1 MEKYALS
8 IFLFQRKHFKKFFN
22 VMRISILFLFVS
34 ILASYASNVNSQTA
48 KVNITSA
55 RMTIGTFIRQVE
67 KETGYM
73 FVYNKEEI
81 DANKTISL
89 KKGKNTVVDC
99 LNTIFD
105 GSGVSFVFDDG
116 YVVLTK
122 HAQETAIS
130 QQAGKV
136 VKGIVTDETGLSV
149 IGANIFVKGTNLGTI
164 TDMEGNFSLEVPSDN
179 DILVVS
185 YIGYVEQQIP
195 VKNRKNWAI
204 ILKEDA
210 QNLDEVVVV
219 GYGTQRKGNIATAVT
234 TIKAEALQNR
244 PVQTI
249 GEALQGQIPGLS
261 VTSKGAPGESP
272 SLQLRGSSMLKSSTA
287 ETDKETL
294 PRLRSETSGPLVLVD
309 GVPADFNFL
318 NPEDIE
324 SINVLKDAASAAIYG
339 SRAANGVLL
348 ITTKRGKMGKPT
360 FRYNGS
366 VGVNTPMYMPKSIS
380 SAEYA
385 RIKNEAERNMGRAPV
400 YSDED
405 IAMFANGTDLNRY
418 PNTNW
423 LDLAIQNSVTT
434 RHGLEASGGTEKVRY
449 LVSAGVDHQTGVFPN
464 TQQNVFNV
472 RSSTDITITKKF
484 GISFDMRYQLRDM
497 EALNSQEDLYKQ
509 LIVADPTMVAYY
521 TDGSYGYNPG
531 FFTNPLVPLYEGGR
545 KLTNRH
551 EASGIFKLDY
561 EFIEGLKFTGI
572 ANVRYTFQNE
582 ESRARKTFYKNYFT
596 GEEFENGQNTFTDR
610 RDYNAYYN
618 LQALLNYKKSFG
630 VHTLDILAGYQQE
643 SENTD
648 WLKGARS
655 GYPTDILW
663 ELNPG
668 PKDNWSNDGDGE
680 HWALASFI
688 GRINYD
694 YDNKFILSVSMRSDA
709 SSRFAK
715 GSRWSTFP
723 SVAGAWRLSQESFM
737 EGTRSFLDDLKVRVS
752 WGQTGSAT
760 GLGLYPSYTLISTGG
775 LILNNVY
782 QQTASLKTIGNTDLT
797 WEHTDMLNF
806 GLDVKMLNSRLNFT
820 GDYYIKNTKDI
831 LLEMPVPLEYG
842 FGKPNMNIGEVRN
855 KGWELTLSWNDRI
868 NDFGYSIS
876 GNLSD
881 NRNEVIDLGDTG
893 PWKGSNTYTEVGL
906 PYNSIYGYES
916 MGLFQSDEEVANA
929 PFQNSNTAAGDIR
942 YKNQNGDD
950 KIDANDRVVIGDP
963 NPHFL
968 YGVNLGFDYKNFD
981 LNMFFQ
987 GIGQKDRVIMD
998 NFVRPFYDSSIF
1010 EHHLDYWTPENT
1022 GARYPRIL
1030 NKDDGTHNYQQSDY
1044 WMINAGY
1051 FRMKNLQIGYTIPR
1065 EILRSAGFD
1074 RVRVY
1079 FSANNL
1085 FTVSDFVPGMDPESD
1100 KSVSYPFAR
1109 TYSFGLNVQF

>member
-8 IFLFQRKHFKKFFN
+8 IFLYQRKHLKKFLN
-22 VMRISILFLFVS
+22 IMRISTLLLFVC
-34 ILASYASNVNSQTA
+34 IFASYASDLSSQTA
-48 KVNITSA
+48 KVNIANT
-55 RMTIGTFIRQVE
+55 RMTIGDFIKQVE

-73 FVYNKEEI
+73 FVYNKGEI
-81 DANKTISL
+81 DANRTVSL
-89 KKGKNTVVDC
+89 KKGNNTVGDC
-99 LNTIFD
+99 LNRIFD
-105 GSGVSFVFDDG
+105 GTGVSFVFDDG

-122 HAQETAIS
+122 HSQTQAAVS
-130 QQAGKV
+130 QQSGKL
-136 VKGIVTDETGLSV
+136 VKGAVTDESGLSV
-149 IGANIFVKGTNLGTI
+149 IGANVFIKGTTVGTI

-179 DILVVS
+179 DILVIS

-195 VKNRKNWAI
+195 VKNRKNWSI
-204 ILKEDA
+204 VLKEDA

-234 TIKAEALQNR
+234 TIKSDVLQNR
-244 PVQTI
+244 PVQTV

-261 VTSKGAPGESP
+261 VTAKGAPGESP
-272 SLQLRGSSMLKSSTA
+272 KLQLRGSSVLKSDNS
-287 ETDKETL
+287 
-294 PRLRSETSGPLVLVD
+294 SEPLVLVD

-324 SINVLKDAASAAIYG
+324 SINVLKDAASSAIYG

-366 VGVNTPMYMPKSIS
+366 VGVNTPMYMPQSIS

-385 RIKNEAERNMGRAPV
+385 RIKNEAERNMGRAPI
-400 YSDED
+400 YTDED
-405 IAMFANGTDLNRY
+405 ISKFANGTDLNRY

-449 LVSAGVDHQTGVFPN
+449 LVSAGVDHQTGIFPN

-472 RSSTDITITKKF
+472 RSSTDISITKKF
-484 GISFDMRYQLRDM
+484 GISFDIRYQLRDM
-497 EALNSQEDLYKQ
+497 DALNNQEDIYKQ
-509 LIVADPTMVAYY
+509 LIQADPTMVAYY

-531 FFTNPLVPLYEGGR
+531 FFTNPLVPLYEGGQ
-545 KLTNRH
+545 KYTNRH

-561 EFIEGLKFTGI
+561 EIIDGLKFTGI
-572 ANVRYTFQNE
+572 ANVKYTFKNE
-582 ESRARKTFYKNYFT
+582 ESRARKVFYKNYFT
-596 GEEFENGQNTFTDR
+596 QEVFENGENSFSDR

-630 VHTLDILAGYQQE
+630 IYNLDILAGYQQE
-643 SENTD
+643 SENSD

-655 GYPTDILW
+655 GYPTDIIW

-668 PKDNWSNDGDGE
+668 PKDNWSNDGNGE

-694 YDNKFILSVSMRSDA
+694 YDNKYILSLSMRSDA

-723 SVAGAWRLSQESFM
+723 SVAAAWRISQESFM
-737 EGTRSFLDDLKVRVS
+737 KGIRSWLDDLKIRAS

-775 LILNNVY
+775 LILNNTY
-782 QQTASLKTIGNTDLT
+782 QQIASLKTIGNQELT
-797 WEHTDMLNF
+797 WEHSDMLNL
-806 GLDVKMLNSRLNFT
+806 GLDVKVLNSRLNFT
-820 GDYYIKNTKDI
+820 GEYYIKNTKDI

-842 FGKPNMNIGEVRN
+842 FGKPNMNVGEVRN
-855 KGWELTLSWNDRI
+855 KGWELSLSWNDRI

-881 NRNEVIDLGDTG
+881 NRNEVVDLGDTG

-906 PYNSIYGYES
+906 PFNSIYGYES

-1022 GARYPRIL
+1022 GAKYPRIL

-1065 EILRSAGFD
+1065 EILRPAGFD

-1085 FTVSDFVPGMDPESD
+1085 FTVSDFVPGMDPESE

>member
-8 IFLFQRKHFKKFFN
+8 IFLYQRKHLKKFLN
-22 VMRISILFLFVS
+22 IMRISTLLLFVC
-34 ILASYASNVNSQTA
+34 IFASYASDLSSQTA
-48 KVNITSA
+48 KVNIANT
-55 RMTIGTFIRQVE
+55 RMTIGDFIKQVE

-73 FVYNKEEI
+73 FVYNKGEI
-81 DANKTISL
+81 DANRTVSL
-89 KKGKNTVVDC
+89 KKGNNTVGDC
-99 LNTIFD
+99 LNRIFD
-105 GSGVSFVFDDG
+105 GTGVSFVFDDG

-122 HAQETAIS
+122 HSQTQAAVS
-130 QQAGKV
+130 QQSGKL
-136 VKGIVTDETGLSV
+136 VKGAVTDESGLSV
-149 IGANIFVKGTNLGTI
+149 IGANVFIKGTTVGTI

-179 DILVVS
+179 DILVIS

-195 VKNRKNWAI
+195 VKNRKNWSI
-204 ILKEDA
+204 VLKEDA

-234 TIKAEALQNR
+234 TIKSDVLQNR
-244 PVQTI
+244 PVQTV

-261 VTSKGAPGESP
+261 VTAKGAPGESP
-272 SLQLRGSSMLKSSTA
+272 KLQLRGSSVLKSDNS
-287 ETDKETL
+287 
-294 PRLRSETSGPLVLVD
+294 SEPLVLVD

-324 SINVLKDAASAAIYG
+324 SINVLKDAASSAIYG

-366 VGVNTPMYMPKSIS
+366 VGVNTPMYMPQSIS

-385 RIKNEAERNMGRAPV
+385 RIKNEAERNMGRAPI
-400 YSDED
+400 YTDED
-405 IAMFANGTDLNRY
+405 ISKFANGTDLNRY

-449 LVSAGVDHQTGVFPN
+449 LVSAGVDHQTGIFPN

-472 RSSTDITITKKF
+472 RSSTDISITKKF
-484 GISFDMRYQLRDM
+484 GISFDIRYQLRDM
-497 EALNSQEDLYKQ
+497 DALNNQEDIYKQ
-509 LIVADPTMVAYY
+509 LIQADPTMVAYY

-531 FFTNPLVPLYEGGR
+531 FFTNPLVPLYEGGQ
-545 KLTNRH
+545 KYTNRH

-561 EFIEGLKFTGI
+561 EIIDGLKFTGI
-572 ANVRYTFQNE
+572 ANVKYTFKNE
-582 ESRARKTFYKNYFT
+582 ESRARKVFYKNYFT
-596 GEEFENGQNTFTDR
+596 QEVFENGENSFSDR

-630 VHTLDILAGYQQE
+630 IHNLDILAGYQQE
-643 SENTD
+643 SENSD

-655 GYPTDILW
+655 GYPTDIIW

-668 PKDNWSNDGDGE
+668 PKDNWSNDGNGE

-694 YDNKFILSVSMRSDA
+694 YDNKYILSLSMRSDA

-723 SVAGAWRLSQESFM
+723 SVAAAWRISQESFM
-737 EGTRSFLDDLKVRVS
+737 KGIRSWLDDLKIRAS

-775 LILNNVY
+775 LILNNTY
-782 QQTASLKTIGNTDLT
+782 QQIASLKTIGNQELT
-797 WEHTDMLNF
+797 WEHSDMLNL
-806 GLDVKMLNSRLNFT
+806 GLDVKVLNSRLNFT
-820 GDYYIKNTKDI
+820 GEYYIKNTKDI

-842 FGKPNMNIGEVRN
+842 FGKPNINVGEVRN
-855 KGWELTLSWNDRI
+855 KGWELSLSWDDRI

-881 NRNEVIDLGDTG
+881 NRNEVIDLGGTG
-893 PWKGSNTYTEVGL
+893 PWKGSNTYTDVGL
-906 PYNSIYGYES
+906 PFNSIYGYES

-942 YKNQNGDD
+942 YKNQNGDN

-1022 GARYPRIL
+1022 GAKYPRIL

-1065 EILRSAGFD
+1065 EILRPAGFD

-1085 FTVSDFVPGMDPESD
+1085 FTVSDFVPGMDPESE

>member
-8 IFLFQRKHFKKFFN
+8 IFLYQRKHLKKFLN
-22 VMRISILFLFVS
+22 IMRISTLLLFVC
-34 ILASYASNVNSQTA
+34 IFASYASDLSSQTA
-48 KVNITSA
+48 KVNIANT
-55 RMTIGTFIRQVE
+55 RMTIGDFIKQVE

-73 FVYNKEEI
+73 FVYNKGEI
-81 DANKTISL
+81 DANRTVSL
-89 KKGKNTVVDC
+89 KKGNNTVGDC
-99 LNTIFD
+99 LNRIFD
-105 GSGVSFVFDDG
+105 GTGVSFVFDDG

-122 HAQETAIS
+122 HSQTQAAVS
-130 QQAGKV
+130 QQSGKL
-136 VKGIVTDETGLSV
+136 VKGAVTDESGLSV
-149 IGANIFVKGTNLGTI
+149 IGANVFIKGTTVGTI

-179 DILVVS
+179 DILVIS

-195 VKNRKNWAI
+195 VKNRKNWSI
-204 ILKEDA
+204 VLKEDA

-234 TIKAEALQNR
+234 TIKSDVLQNR
-244 PVQTI
+244 PVQTV

-261 VTSKGAPGESP
+261 VTAKGAPGESP
-272 SLQLRGSSMLKSSTA
+272 KLQLRGSSVLKSDNS
-287 ETDKETL
+287 
-294 PRLRSETSGPLVLVD
+294 SEPLVLVD

-324 SINVLKDAASAAIYG
+324 SINVLKDAASSAIYG

-366 VGVNTPMYMPKSIS
+366 VGVNTPMYMPQSIS

-385 RIKNEAERNMGRAPV
+385 RIKNEAERNMGRAPI
-400 YSDED
+400 YTDED
-405 IAMFANGTDLNRY
+405 ISKFANGTDLNRY

-449 LVSAGVDHQTGVFPN
+449 LVSAGVDHQTGIFPN

-472 RSSTDITITKKF
+472 RSSTDISITKKF
-484 GISFDMRYQLRDM
+484 GISFDIRYQLRDM
-497 EALNSQEDLYKQ
+497 DALNNQEDIYKQ
-509 LIVADPTMVAYY
+509 LIQADPTMVAYY

-531 FFTNPLVPLYEGGR
+531 FFTNPLVPLYEGGQ
-545 KLTNRH
+545 KYTNRH

-561 EFIEGLKFTGI
+561 EIIDGLKFTGI
-572 ANVRYTFQNE
+572 ANVKYTFKNE
-582 ESRARKTFYKNYFT
+582 ESRARKVFYKNYFT
-596 GEEFENGQNTFTDR
+596 QEVFENGENSFSDR

-630 VHTLDILAGYQQE
+630 IHNLDILAGYQQE
-643 SENTD
+643 SENSD

-655 GYPTDILW
+655 GYPTDIIW

-668 PKDNWSNDGDGE
+668 PKDNWSNDGNGE

-694 YDNKFILSVSMRSDA
+694 YDNKYILSLSMRSDA

-723 SVAGAWRLSQESFM
+723 SVAAAWRISQESFM
-737 EGTRSFLDDLKVRVS
+737 KGIRSWLDDLKIRAS

-775 LILNNVY
+775 LILNNTY
-782 QQTASLKTIGNTDLT
+782 QQIASLKTIGNQELT
-797 WEHTDMLNF
+797 WEHSDMLNF
-806 GLDVKMLNSRLNFT
+806 GLDVKVLNSRLNFT
-820 GDYYIKNTKDI
+820 GEYYIKNTKDI

-842 FGKPNMNIGEVRN
+842 FGKPNMNVGEVRN
-855 KGWELTLSWNDRI
+855 KGWELSLSWNDRI

-881 NRNEVIDLGDTG
+881 NRNEVIDLGGTG
-893 PWKGSNTYTEVGL
+893 PWKGSNTYTDVGL
-906 PYNSIYGYES
+906 PFNSIYGYES

-1022 GARYPRIL
+1022 GAKYPRIL

-1065 EILRSAGFD
+1065 EILRPAGFD

-1085 FTVSDFVPGMDPESD
+1085 FTVSDFVPGMDPESE

>member
-8 IFLFQRKHFKKFFN
+8 IFLYQRKHLKKFLN
-22 VMRISILFLFVS
+22 IMRISTLLLFVC
-34 ILASYASNVNSQTA
+34 IFASYASDLSSQTA
-48 KVNITSA
+48 KVNIANT
-55 RMTIGTFIRQVE
+55 RMTIGDFIKQVE

-73 FVYNKEEI
+73 FVYNKGEI
-81 DANKTISL
+81 DANRTVSL
-89 KKGKNTVVDC
+89 KKGNNTVGDC
-99 LNTIFD
+99 LNRIFD
-105 GSGVSFVFDDG
+105 GTGVSFVFDDG

-122 HAQETAIS
+122 HSQTQAAVS
-130 QQAGKV
+130 QQSGKL
-136 VKGIVTDETGLSV
+136 VKGAVTDESGLSV
-149 IGANIFVKGTNLGTI
+149 IGANVFIKGTTVGTI

-179 DILVVS
+179 DILVIS

-195 VKNRKNWAI
+195 VKNRKNWSI
-204 ILKEDA
+204 VLKEDA

-234 TIKAEALQNR
+234 TIKSDVLQNR
-244 PVQTI
+244 PVQTV
-249 GEALQGQIPGLS
+249 GEALQGQILGLS
-261 VTSKGAPGESP
+261 VTAKGAPGESP
-272 SLQLRGSSMLKSSTA
+272 KLQLRGSSVLKSDNS
-287 ETDKETL
+287 
-294 PRLRSETSGPLVLVD
+294 SEPLVLVD

-324 SINVLKDAASAAIYG
+324 SINVLKDAASSAIYG

-366 VGVNTPMYMPKSIS
+366 VGVNTPMYMPQSIS

-385 RIKNEAERNMGRAPV
+385 RIKNEAERNMGRAPI
-400 YSDED
+400 YTDED
-405 IAMFANGTDLNRY
+405 ISKFANGTDLNRY

-423 LDLAIQNSVTT
+423 LDLAIQNSVAT

-449 LVSAGVDHQTGVFPN
+449 LVSAGVDHQTGIFPN

-472 RSSTDITITKKF
+472 RSSTDISITKKF
-484 GISFDMRYQLRDM
+484 GISFDIRYQLRDM
-497 EALNSQEDLYKQ
+497 DALNNQEDIYKQ
-509 LIVADPTMVAYY
+509 LIQADPTMVAYY

-531 FFTNPLVPLYEGGR
+531 FFTNPLVPLYEGGQ
-545 KLTNRH
+545 KYTNRH

-561 EFIEGLKFTGI
+561 EIIDGLKFTGI
-572 ANVRYTFQNE
+572 ANVKYTFKNE
-582 ESRARKTFYKNYFT
+582 ESRARKVFYKNYFT
-596 GEEFENGQNTFTDR
+596 QEVFENGENSFSDR

-630 VHTLDILAGYQQE
+630 IHNLDILAGYQQE
-643 SENTD
+643 SENSD

-655 GYPTDILW
+655 GYPTDIIW

-668 PKDNWSNDGDGE
+668 PKDNWSNDGNGE

-694 YDNKFILSVSMRSDA
+694 YDNKYILSMRSDA

-723 SVAGAWRLSQESFM
+723 SVAAAWRISQESFM
-737 EGTRSFLDDLKVRVS
+737 KGIRSWLDDLKIRAS

-775 LILNNVY
+775 LILNNTY
-782 QQTASLKTIGNTDLT
+782 QQIASLKTIGNQELT
-797 WEHTDMLNF
+797 WEHSDMLNF
-806 GLDVKMLNSRLNFT
+806 GLDVKVLNSRLNFT
-820 GDYYIKNTKDI
+820 GEYYIKNTKDI

-842 FGKPNMNIGEVRN
+842 FGKPNMNVGEVRN
-855 KGWELTLSWNDRI
+855 KGWELSLSWNDRI

-881 NRNEVIDLGDTG
+881 NRNEVVDLGDTG

-906 PYNSIYGYES
+906 PFNSIYGYES

-1022 GARYPRIL
+1022 GAKYPRIL

-1065 EILRSAGFD
+1065 EILRPAGFD

-1085 FTVSDFVPGMDPESD
+1085 FTVSDFVPGMDPESE

>member
-1 MEKYALS
+1 
-8 IFLFQRKHFKKFFN
+8 
-22 VMRISILFLFVS
+22 
-34 ILASYASNVNSQTA
+34 
-48 KVNITSA
+48 
-55 RMTIGTFIRQVE
+55 
-67 KETGYM
+67 
-73 FVYNKEEI
+73 
-81 DANKTISL
+81 
-89 KKGKNTVVDC
+89 
-99 LNTIFD
+99 
-105 GSGVSFVFDDG
+105 
-116 YVVLTK
+116 
-122 HAQETAIS
+122 
-130 QQAGKV
+130 
-136 VKGIVTDETGLSV
+136 
-149 IGANIFVKGTNLGTI
+149 
-164 TDMEGNFSLEVPSDN
+164 MEGNFSLEVPSDN
-179 DILVVS
+179 DILVIS

-195 VKNRKNWAI
+195 VKNRKNWSI
-204 ILKEDA
+204 VLKEDA

-234 TIKAEALQNR
+234 TIKSDVLQNR
-244 PVQTI
+244 PVQTV

-261 VTSKGAPGESP
+261 VTAKGAPGESP
-272 SLQLRGSSMLKSSTA
+272 KLQLRGSSVLKSDNS
-287 ETDKETL
+287 
-294 PRLRSETSGPLVLVD
+294 SEPLVLVD

-324 SINVLKDAASAAIYG
+324 SINVLKDAASSAIYG

-366 VGVNTPMYMPKSIS
+366 VGVNTPMYMPQSIS

-385 RIKNEAERNMGRAPV
+385 RIKNEAERNMGRAPI
-400 YSDED
+400 YTDED
-405 IAMFANGTDLNRY
+405 ISKFANGTDLNRY

-449 LVSAGVDHQTGVFPN
+449 LVSAGVDHQTGIFPN

-472 RSSTDITITKKF
+472 RSSTDISITKKF
-484 GISFDMRYQLRDM
+484 GISFDIRYQLRDM
-497 EALNSQEDLYKQ
+497 DALNNQEDIYKQ
-509 LIVADPTMVAYY
+509 LIQADPTMVAYY

-531 FFTNPLVPLYEGGR
+531 FFTNPLVPLYEGGQ
-545 KLTNRH
+545 KYTNRH

-561 EFIEGLKFTGI
+561 EIIDGLKFTGI
-572 ANVRYTFQNE
+572 ANVKYTFKNE
-582 ESRARKTFYKNYFT
+582 ESRARKVFYKNYFT
-596 GEEFENGQNTFTDR
+596 QEVFENGENSFSDR

-630 VHTLDILAGYQQE
+630 IHNLDILAGYQQE
-643 SENTD
+643 SENSD

-655 GYPTDILW
+655 GYPTDIIW

-668 PKDNWSNDGDGE
+668 PKDNWSNDGNGE

-694 YDNKFILSVSMRSDA
+694 YDNKYILSLSMRSDA

-723 SVAGAWRLSQESFM
+723 SVAAAWRISQESFM
-737 EGTRSFLDDLKVRVS
+737 KGIRSWLDDLKIRAS

-775 LILNNVY
+775 LILNNTY
-782 QQTASLKTIGNTDLT
+782 QQIASLKTIGNQELT
-797 WEHTDMLNF
+797 WEHSDMLNL
-806 GLDVKMLNSRLNFT
+806 GLDVKVLNSRLNFT
-820 GDYYIKNTKDI
+820 GEYYIKNTKDI

-842 FGKPNMNIGEVRN
+842 FGKPNMNVGEVRN
-855 KGWELTLSWNDRI
+855 KGWELSLSWDDRI

-881 NRNEVIDLGDTG
+881 NRNEVIDLGGTG
-893 PWKGSNTYTEVGL
+893 PWKGSNTYTDVGL
-906 PYNSIYGYES
+906 PFNSIYGYES

-942 YKNQNGDD
+942 YKNQNGDN

-1022 GARYPRIL
+1022 GAKYPRIL

-1065 EILRSAGFD
+1065 EILRPAGFD

-1085 FTVSDFVPGMDPESD
+1085 FTVSDFVPGMDPESE

>member
-8 IFLFQRKHFKKFFN
+8 IFLYQRKHLKKFLN
-22 VMRISILFLFVS
+22 IMRISTLLLFVC
-34 ILASYASNVNSQTA
+34 IFASYASDLSSQTA
-48 KVNITSA
+48 KVNIANT
-55 RMTIGTFIRQVE
+55 RMTIGDFIKQVE

-73 FVYNKEEI
+73 FVYNKGEI
-81 DANKTISL
+81 DANRTVSL
-89 KKGKNTVVDC
+89 KKGNNTVGDC
-99 LNTIFD
+99 LNRIFD
-105 GSGVSFVFDDG
+105 GTGVSFVFDDG

-122 HAQETAIS
+122 HSQTQAAVS
-130 QQAGKV
+130 QQSGKL
-136 VKGIVTDETGLSV
+136 VKGAVTDESGLSV
-149 IGANIFVKGTNLGTI
+149 IGANVFIKGTTVGTI

-179 DILVVS
+179 DILVIS

-195 VKNRKNWAI
+195 VKNRKNWSI
-204 ILKEDA
+204 VLKEDA

-234 TIKAEALQNR
+234 TIKSDVLQNR
-244 PVQTI
+244 PVQTV

-261 VTSKGAPGESP
+261 VTAKGAPGKSP
-272 SLQLRGSSMLKSSTA
+272 KLQLRGSSVLKSDNS
-287 ETDKETL
+287 
-294 PRLRSETSGPLVLVD
+294 SEPLVLVD

-324 SINVLKDAASAAIYG
+324 SINVLKDAASSAIYG

-366 VGVNTPMYMPKSIS
+366 VGVNTPMYMPQSIS

-385 RIKNEAERNMGRAPV
+385 RIKNEAERNMGRAPI
-400 YSDED
+400 YTDED
-405 IAMFANGTDLNRY
+405 ISKFANGTDLNRY

-449 LVSAGVDHQTGVFPN
+449 LVSAGVDHQTGIFPN

-472 RSSTDITITKKF
+472 RSSTDISITKKF
-484 GISFDMRYQLRDM
+484 GVSFDIRYQLRDM
-497 EALNSQEDLYKQ
+497 DALNNQEDIYKQ
-509 LIVADPTMVAYY
+509 LIQADPTMVAYY

-531 FFTNPLVPLYEGGR
+531 FFTNPLVPLYEGGQ
-545 KLTNRH
+545 KYTNRH

-561 EFIEGLKFTGI
+561 EIIDGLKFTGI
-572 ANVRYTFQNE
+572 ANVKYTFKNE
-582 ESRARKTFYKNYFT
+582 ESRARKVFYKNYFT
-596 GEEFENGQNTFTDR
+596 QEVFENGENSFSDR

-630 VHTLDILAGYQQE
+630 IHNLDILAGYQQE
-643 SENTD
+643 SENSD

-655 GYPTDILW
+655 GYPTDIIW

-668 PKDNWSNDGDGE
+668 PKDNWSNDGNGE

-694 YDNKFILSVSMRSDA
+694 YDNKYILSLSMRSDA

-723 SVAGAWRLSQESFM
+723 SVAAAWRISQESFM
-737 EGTRSFLDDLKVRVS
+737 KGTRSWLDDLKIRAS

-775 LILNNVY
+775 LILNNTY
-782 QQTASLKTIGNTDLT
+782 QQIASLKTIGNQELT
-797 WEHTDMLNF
+797 WEHSDMLNF

-820 GDYYIKNTKDI
+820 GEYYIKNTKDI

-842 FGKPNMNIGEVRN
+842 FGKPNMNVGEVRN
-855 KGWELTLSWNDRI
+855 KGWELSLSWNDRI

-881 NRNEVIDLGDTG
+881 NRNEVVDLGDTG

-906 PYNSIYGYES
+906 PFNSIYGYES

-998 NFVRPFYDSSIF
+998 NFVRPFFDSSIF
-1010 EHHLDYWTPENT
+1010 KHHLDYWTPENT
-1022 GARYPRIL
+1022 GAKYPRIL

-1065 EILRSAGFD
+1065 EILRPAGFD

-1085 FTVSDFVPGMDPESD
+1085 FTVSDFVPGMDPESE

>member
-8 IFLFQRKHFKKFFN
+8 IFLYQRKHLKKFLN
-22 VMRISILFLFVS
+22 IMRISTLLLFVC
-34 ILASYASNVNSQTA
+34 IFASYASDLSSQTA
-48 KVNITSA
+48 KVNIANT
-55 RMTIGTFIRQVE
+55 RMTIGDFIKQVE

-73 FVYNKEEI
+73 FVYNKGEI
-81 DANKTISL
+81 DANRTVSL
-89 KKGKNTVVDC
+89 KKGNNTVGDC
-99 LNTIFD
+99 LNRIFD
-105 GSGVSFVFDDG
+105 GTGVSFVFDDG

-122 HAQETAIS
+122 HSQTQAAVS
-130 QQAGKV
+130 QQSGKL
-136 VKGIVTDETGLSV
+136 VKGAVTDESGLSV
-149 IGANIFVKGTNLGTI
+149 IGANVFIKGTTVGTI

-179 DILVVS
+179 DILVIS

-195 VKNRKNWAI
+195 VKNRKNWSI
-204 ILKEDA
+204 VLKEDA

-234 TIKAEALQNR
+234 TIKSDVLQNR
-244 PVQTI
+244 PVQTV

-261 VTSKGAPGESP
+261 VTAKGAPGESP
-272 SLQLRGSSMLKSSTA
+272 KLQLRGSSVLKSDNS
-287 ETDKETL
+287 
-294 PRLRSETSGPLVLVD
+294 SEPLVLVD

-324 SINVLKDAASAAIYG
+324 SINVLKDAASSAIYG

-366 VGVNTPMYMPKSIS
+366 VGVNTPMYMPQSIS

-385 RIKNEAERNMGRAPV
+385 RIKNEAERNMGRAPI
-400 YSDED
+400 YTDED
-405 IAMFANGTDLNRY
+405 ISKFANGTDLNRY

-449 LVSAGVDHQTGVFPN
+449 LVSAGVDHQTGIFPN

-472 RSSTDITITKKF
+472 RSSTDISITKKF
-484 GISFDMRYQLRDM
+484 GISFDIRYQLRDM
-497 EALNSQEDLYKQ
+497 DALNNQEDIYKQ
-509 LIVADPTMVAYY
+509 LIQADPTMVAYY

-531 FFTNPLVPLYEGGR
+531 FFTNPLVPLYEGGQ
-545 KLTNRH
+545 KYTNRH

-561 EFIEGLKFTGI
+561 EIIDGLKFTGI
-572 ANVRYTFQNE
+572 ANVKYTFKNE
-582 ESRARKTFYKNYFT
+582 ESRARKVFYKNYFT
-596 GEEFENGQNTFTDR
+596 QEVFENGENSFSDR

-630 VHTLDILAGYQQE
+630 IHNLDILAGYQQE
-643 SENTD
+643 SENSD

-655 GYPTDILW
+655 GYPTDIIW

-668 PKDNWSNDGDGE
+668 PKDNWSNDGNGE

-694 YDNKFILSVSMRSDA
+694 YDNKYILSLSMRSDA

-723 SVAGAWRLSQESFM
+723 SVAAAWRISQESFM
-737 EGTRSFLDDLKVRVS
+737 KGIRSWLDDLKIRAS

-775 LILNNVY
+775 LILNNTY
-782 QQTASLKTIGNTDLT
+782 QQIASLKTIGNQELT
-797 WEHTDMLNF
+797 WEHSDMLNL
-806 GLDVKMLNSRLNFT
+806 GLDVKVLNSRLNFT
-820 GDYYIKNTKDI
+820 GEYYIKNTKDI

-842 FGKPNMNIGEVRN
+842 FGKPNMNVGEVRN
-855 KGWELTLSWNDRI
+855 KGWELSLSWDDRI

-881 NRNEVIDLGDTG
+881 NRNEVIDLGGTG
-893 PWKGSNTYTEVGL
+893 PWKGSNTYTDVGL
-906 PYNSIYGYES
+906 PFNSIYGYES

-942 YKNQNGDD
+942 YKNQNGDN

-1022 GARYPRIL
+1022 GAKYPRIL

-1065 EILRSAGFD
+1065 EILRPAGFD

-1085 FTVSDFVPGMDPESD
+1085 FTVSDFVPGMDPESE

>member
-8 IFLFQRKHFKKFFN
+8 IFLYQRKHLKKFLN
-22 VMRISILFLFVS
+22 IMRISTLLLFVC
-34 ILASYASNVNSQTA
+34 IFASYASDLSSQTA
-48 KVNITSA
+48 KVNIANT
-55 RMTIGTFIRQVE
+55 RMTIGDFIKQVE

-73 FVYNKEEI
+73 FVYNKGEI
-81 DANKTISL
+81 DANRTVSL
-89 KKGKNTVVDC
+89 KKGNNTVGDC
-99 LNTIFD
+99 LNRIFD
-105 GSGVSFVFDDG
+105 GTGVSFVFDDG

-122 HAQETAIS
+122 HSQTQAAVS
-130 QQAGKV
+130 QQSGKL
-136 VKGIVTDETGLSV
+136 VKGAVTDESGLSV
-149 IGANIFVKGTNLGTI
+149 IGANVFIKGTTVGTI

-179 DILVVS
+179 DILVIS

-195 VKNRKNWAI
+195 VKNRKNWSI
-204 ILKEDA
+204 VLKEDA

-234 TIKAEALQNR
+234 TIKSDVLQNR
-244 PVQTI
+244 PVQTV

-261 VTSKGAPGESP
+261 VTAKGAPGESP
-272 SLQLRGSSMLKSSTA
+272 KLQLRGSSVLKSDNS
-287 ETDKETL
+287 
-294 PRLRSETSGPLVLVD
+294 SEPLVLVD

-324 SINVLKDAASAAIYG
+324 SINVLKDAASSAIYG

-366 VGVNTPMYMPKSIS
+366 VGVNTPMYMPQSIS

-385 RIKNEAERNMGRAPV
+385 RIKNEAERNMGRAPI
-400 YSDED
+400 YTDED
-405 IAMFANGTDLNRY
+405 ISKFANGTDLNRY

-449 LVSAGVDHQTGVFPN
+449 LVSAGVDHQTGIFPN

-472 RSSTDITITKKF
+472 RSSTDISITKKF
-484 GISFDMRYQLRDM
+484 GISFDIRYQLRDM
-497 EALNSQEDLYKQ
+497 DALNNQEDIYKQ
-509 LIVADPTMVAYY
+509 LIQADPTMVAYY

-531 FFTNPLVPLYEGGR
+531 FFTNPLVPLYEGGQ
-545 KLTNRH
+545 KYTNRH

-561 EFIEGLKFTGI
+561 EIIDGLKFTGI
-572 ANVRYTFQNE
+572 ANVKYTFKNE
-582 ESRARKTFYKNYFT
+582 ESRARKVFYKNYFT
-596 GEEFENGQNTFTDR
+596 QEVFENGENSFSDR

-630 VHTLDILAGYQQE
+630 IHNLDILAGYQQE
-643 SENTD
+643 SENSD

-655 GYPTDILW
+655 GYPTDIIW

-668 PKDNWSNDGDGE
+668 PKDNWSNDGNGE

-694 YDNKFILSVSMRSDA
+694 YDNKYILSLSMRSDA

-715 GSRWSTFP
+715 GSRWATFP
-723 SVAGAWRLSQESFM
+723 SVAAAWRISQESFM
-737 EGTRSFLDDLKVRVS
+737 KGIRSWLDDLKIRAS

-775 LILNNVY
+775 LILNNTY
-782 QQTASLKTIGNTDLT
+782 QQIASLKTIGNQELT
-797 WEHTDMLNF
+797 WEHSDMLNL
-806 GLDVKMLNSRLNFT
+806 GLDVKVLNSRLNFT
-820 GDYYIKNTKDI
+820 GEYYIKNTKDI

-842 FGKPNMNIGEVRN
+842 FGKPNMNVGEVRN
-855 KGWELTLSWNDRI
+855 KGWELSLSWNDRI

-881 NRNEVIDLGDTG
+881 NRNEVVDLGDTG

-906 PYNSIYGYES
+906 PFNSIYGYES

-1022 GARYPRIL
+1022 GAKYPRIL

-1065 EILRSAGFD
+1065 EILRPAGFD

-1085 FTVSDFVPGMDPESD
+1085 FTVSDFVPGMDPESE

>member
-8 IFLFQRKHFKKFFN
+8 IFLYQRKHLKKFLN
-22 VMRISILFLFVS
+22 IMRISTLLLFVC
-34 ILASYASNVNSQTA
+34 IFASYASDLSSQTA
-48 KVNITSA
+48 KVNIANT
-55 RMTIGTFIRQVE
+55 RMTIGDFIKQVE

-73 FVYNKEEI
+73 FVYNKGEI
-81 DANKTISL
+81 DANRTVSL
-89 KKGKNTVVDC
+89 KKGNNTVGDC
-99 LNTIFD
+99 LNRIFD
-105 GSGVSFVFDDG
+105 GTGVSFVFDDG

-122 HAQETAIS
+122 HSQTQAAVS
-130 QQAGKV
+130 QQSGKL
-136 VKGIVTDETGLSV
+136 VKGAVTDESGLSV
-149 IGANIFVKGTNLGTI
+149 IGANVFIKSTTVGTI

-179 DILVVS
+179 DILVIS

-195 VKNRKNWAI
+195 VKNRKNWSI
-204 ILKEDA
+204 VLKEDA

-234 TIKAEALQNR
+234 TIKSDVLQNR
-244 PVQTI
+244 PVQTV

-261 VTSKGAPGESP
+261 VTAKGAPGESP
-272 SLQLRGSSMLKSSTA
+272 KLQLRGSSVLKSDNS
-287 ETDKETL
+287 
-294 PRLRSETSGPLVLVD
+294 SEPLVLVD

-324 SINVLKDAASAAIYG
+324 SINVLKDAASSAIYG

-366 VGVNTPMYMPKSIS
+366 VGVNTPMYMPQSIS

-385 RIKNEAERNMGRAPV
+385 RIKNEAERNMGRAPI
-400 YSDED
+400 YTDED
-405 IAMFANGTDLNRY
+405 ISKFANGTDLNRY

-449 LVSAGVDHQTGVFPN
+449 LVSAGVDHQTGIFPN

-472 RSSTDITITKKF
+472 RSSTDISITKKF
-484 GISFDMRYQLRDM
+484 GISFDIRYQLRDM
-497 EALNSQEDLYKQ
+497 DALNNQEDIYKQ
-509 LIVADPTMVAYY
+509 LIQADPTMVAYY

-531 FFTNPLVPLYEGGR
+531 FFTNPLVPLYEGGQ
-545 KLTNRH
+545 KYTNRH

-561 EFIEGLKFTGI
+561 EIIDGLKFTGI
-572 ANVRYTFQNE
+572 ANVKYTFKNE
-582 ESRARKTFYKNYFT
+582 ESRARKVFYKNYFT
-596 GEEFENGQNTFTDR
+596 QEVFENGENSFSDR

-630 VHTLDILAGYQQE
+630 IHNLDILAGYQQE
-643 SENTD
+643 SENSD

-655 GYPTDILW
+655 GYPTDIIW

-668 PKDNWSNDGDGE
+668 PKDNWSNDGNGE

-694 YDNKFILSVSMRSDA
+694 YDNKYILSLSMRSDA

-723 SVAGAWRLSQESFM
+723 SVAAAWRISQESFM
-737 EGTRSFLDDLKVRVS
+737 KGIRSWLDDLKIRAS

-775 LILNNVY
+775 LILNNTY
-782 QQTASLKTIGNTDLT
+782 QQIASLKTIGNQELT
-797 WEHTDMLNF
+797 WEHSDMLNL
-806 GLDVKMLNSRLNFT
+806 GLDVKVLNSRLNFT
-820 GDYYIKNTKDI
+820 GEYYIKNTKDI

-842 FGKPNMNIGEVRN
+842 FGKPNMNVGEVRN
-855 KGWELTLSWNDRI
+855 KGWELSLSWNDRI

-881 NRNEVIDLGDTG
+881 NRNEVVDLGDTG

-906 PYNSIYGYES
+906 PFNSIYGYES

-1022 GARYPRIL
+1022 GAKYPRIL

-1065 EILRSAGFD
+1065 EILRPAGFD

-1085 FTVSDFVPGMDPESD
+1085 FTVSDFVPGMDPESE

>member
-8 IFLFQRKHFKKFFN
+8 IFLYQRKHLKKFLN
-22 VMRISILFLFVS
+22 IMRISTLLLFVC
-34 ILASYASNVNSQTA
+34 IFASYASDLSSQTA
-48 KVNITSA
+48 KVNIANT
-55 RMTIGTFIRQVE
+55 RMTIGDFIKQVE

-73 FVYNKEEI
+73 FVYNKGEI
-81 DANKTISL
+81 DANRTVSL
-89 KKGKNTVVDC
+89 KKGNNTVGDC
-99 LNTIFD
+99 LNRIFD
-105 GSGVSFVFDDG
+105 GTGVSFVFDDG

-122 HAQETAIS
+122 HSQTQAAVS
-130 QQAGKV
+130 QQSGKL
-136 VKGIVTDETGLSV
+136 VKGAVTDESGLSV
-149 IGANIFVKGTNLGTI
+149 IGANVFIKGTTVGTI

-179 DILVVS
+179 DILVIS

-195 VKNRKNWAI
+195 VKNRKNWSI
-204 ILKEDA
+204 VLKEDA

-234 TIKAEALQNR
+234 TIKSDVLQNR
-244 PVQTI
+244 PVQTV

-261 VTSKGAPGESP
+261 VTAKGAPGESP
-272 SLQLRGSSMLKSSTA
+272 KLQLRGSSVLKSDNS
-287 ETDKETL
+287 
-294 PRLRSETSGPLVLVD
+294 SEPLVLVD

-324 SINVLKDAASAAIYG
+324 SINVLKDAASSAIYG

-366 VGVNTPMYMPKSIS
+366 VGVNTPMYMPQSIS

-385 RIKNEAERNMGRAPV
+385 RIKNEAERNMGRAPI
-400 YSDED
+400 YTDED
-405 IAMFANGTDLNRY
+405 ISKFANGTDLNRY

-449 LVSAGVDHQTGVFPN
+449 LVSAGVDHQTGIFPN

-472 RSSTDITITKKF
+472 RSSTDISITKKF
-484 GISFDMRYQLRDM
+484 GISFDIRYQLRDM
-497 EALNSQEDLYKQ
+497 DALNNQEDIYKQ
-509 LIVADPTMVAYY
+509 LIQADPTMVAYY

-531 FFTNPLVPLYEGGR
+531 FFTNPLVPLYEGGQ
-545 KLTNRH
+545 KYTNRH

-561 EFIEGLKFTGI
+561 EIIDGLKFTGI
-572 ANVRYTFQNE
+572 ANVKYTFKNE
-582 ESRARKTFYKNYFT
+582 ESRARKVFYKNYFT
-596 GEEFENGQNTFTDR
+596 QEVFENGENSFSDR

-630 VHTLDILAGYQQE
+630 IHNLDILAGYQQE
-643 SENTD
+643 SENSD

-655 GYPTDILW
+655 GYPTDIIW

-668 PKDNWSNDGDGE
+668 PKDNWSNDGNGE

-694 YDNKFILSVSMRSDA
+694 YDNKYILSLSMRSDA

-723 SVAGAWRLSQESFM
+723 SVAAAWRISQESFM
-737 EGTRSFLDDLKVRVS
+737 KGIRSWLDDLKIRAS

-775 LILNNVY
+775 LILNNTY
-782 QQTASLKTIGNTDLT
+782 QQIASLKTIGNQELT
-797 WEHTDMLNF
+797 WEHSDMVNF
-806 GLDVKMLNSRLNFT
+806 GLDVKVLNSRLNFT
-820 GDYYIKNTKDI
+820 GEYYIKNTKDI

-842 FGKPNMNIGEVRN
+842 FGKPNMNVGEVRN
-855 KGWELTLSWNDRI
+855 KGWELSLSWNDRI

-881 NRNEVIDLGDTG
+881 NRNEVIDLGGTG
-893 PWKGSNTYTEVGL
+893 PWKGSNTYTDVGL
-906 PYNSIYGYES
+906 PFNSIYGYES

-1022 GARYPRIL
+1022 GAKYPRIL

-1065 EILRSAGFD
+1065 EILRPAGFD

-1085 FTVSDFVPGMDPESD
+1085 FTVSDFVPGMDPESE

>member
-1 MEKYALS
+1 
-8 IFLFQRKHFKKFFN
+8 
-22 VMRISILFLFVS
+22 
-34 ILASYASNVNSQTA
+34 
-48 KVNITSA
+48 
-55 RMTIGTFIRQVE
+55 MTIGDFIKQVE

-73 FVYNKEEI
+73 FVYNKGEI
-81 DANKTISL
+81 DANRTVSL
-89 KKGKNTVVDC
+89 KKGNNTVGDC
-99 LNTIFD
+99 LNRIFD
-105 GSGVSFVFDDG
+105 GTGVSFVFDDG

-122 HAQETAIS
+122 HSQTQAAVS
-130 QQAGKV
+130 QQSGKL
-136 VKGIVTDETGLSV
+136 VKGAVTDESGLSV
-149 IGANIFVKGTNLGTI
+149 IGANVFIKGTTVGTI

-179 DILVVS
+179 DILVIS

-195 VKNRKNWAI
+195 VKNRKNWSI
-204 ILKEDA
+204 VLKEDA

-234 TIKAEALQNR
+234 TIKSDVLQNR
-244 PVQTI
+244 PVQTV

-261 VTSKGAPGESP
+261 VTAKGAPGESP
-272 SLQLRGSSMLKSSTA
+272 KLQLRGSSVLKSDNS
-287 ETDKETL
+287 
-294 PRLRSETSGPLVLVD
+294 SEPLVLVD

-324 SINVLKDAASAAIYG
+324 SINVLKDAASSAIYG

-366 VGVNTPMYMPKSIS
+366 VGVNTPMYMPQSIS

-385 RIKNEAERNMGRAPV
+385 RIKNEAERNMGRAPI
-400 YSDED
+400 YTDED
-405 IAMFANGTDLNRY
+405 ISKFANGTDLNRY

-449 LVSAGVDHQTGVFPN
+449 LVSAGVDHQTGIFPN

-472 RSSTDITITKKF
+472 RSSTDISITKKF
-484 GISFDMRYQLRDM
+484 GISFDIRYQLRDM
-497 EALNSQEDLYKQ
+497 DALNNQEDIYKQ
-509 LIVADPTMVAYY
+509 LIQADPTMVAYY

-531 FFTNPLVPLYEGGR
+531 FFTNPLVPLYEGGQ
-545 KLTNRH
+545 KYTNRH

-561 EFIEGLKFTGI
+561 EIIDGLKFTGI
-572 ANVRYTFQNE
+572 ANVKYTFKNE
-582 ESRARKTFYKNYFT
+582 ESRARKVFYKNYFT
-596 GEEFENGQNTFTDR
+596 QEVFENGENSFSDR

-630 VHTLDILAGYQQE
+630 IHNLDILAGYQQE
-643 SENTD
+643 SENSD

-655 GYPTDILW
+655 GYPTDIIW

-668 PKDNWSNDGDGE
+668 PKDNWSNDGNGE

-694 YDNKFILSVSMRSDA
+694 YDNKYILSLSMRSDA

-723 SVAGAWRLSQESFM
+723 SVAAAWRISQESFM
-737 EGTRSFLDDLKVRVS
+737 KGIRSWLDDLKIRAS

-775 LILNNVY
+775 LILNNTY
-782 QQTASLKTIGNTDLT
+782 QQIASLKTIGNQELT
-797 WEHTDMLNF
+797 WEHSDMLNL
-806 GLDVKMLNSRLNFT
+806 GLDVKVLNSRLNFT
-820 GDYYIKNTKDI
+820 GEYYIKNTKDI

-842 FGKPNMNIGEVRN
+842 FGKPNMNVGEVRN
-855 KGWELTLSWNDRI
+855 KGWELSLSWNDRI

-881 NRNEVIDLGDTG
+881 NRNEVVDLGDTG

-906 PYNSIYGYES
+906 PFNSIYGYES

-1022 GARYPRIL
+1022 GAKYPRIL

-1065 EILRSAGFD
+1065 EILRPAGFD

-1085 FTVSDFVPGMDPESD
+1085 FTVSDFVPGMDPESE

>member
-8 IFLFQRKHFKKFFN
+8 IFLYQRKHLKKFLN
-22 VMRISILFLFVS
+22 IMRISTLLLFVC
-34 ILASYASNVNSQTA
+34 IFASYASDLSSQTA
-48 KVNITSA
+48 KVNIANT
-55 RMTIGTFIRQVE
+55 RMTIGDFIKQVE

-73 FVYNKEEI
+73 FVYNKGEI
-81 DANKTISL
+81 DANRTVSL
-89 KKGKNTVVDC
+89 KKGNNTVGDC
-99 LNTIFD
+99 LNRIFD
-105 GSGVSFVFDDG
+105 GTGVSFVFDDG

-122 HAQETAIS
+122 HSQTQAAVS
-130 QQAGKV
+130 QQSGKL
-136 VKGIVTDETGLSV
+136 VKGAVTDESGLSV
-149 IGANIFVKGTNLGTI
+149 IGANVFIKGTTVGTI

-179 DILVVS
+179 DILVIS

-195 VKNRKNWAI
+195 VKNRKNWSI
-204 ILKEDA
+204 VLKEDA

-234 TIKAEALQNR
+234 TIKSDVLQNR
-244 PVQTI
+244 PVQTV

-261 VTSKGAPGESP
+261 VTAKGAPGESP
-272 SLQLRGSSMLKSSTA
+272 KLQLRGSSVLKSDNS
-287 ETDKETL
+287 
-294 PRLRSETSGPLVLVD
+294 SEPLVLVD

-324 SINVLKDAASAAIYG
+324 SINVLKDAASSAIYG

-366 VGVNTPMYMPKSIS
+366 VGVNTPMYMPQSIS

-385 RIKNEAERNMGRAPV
+385 RIKNEAERNMGRAPI
-400 YSDED
+400 YTDED
-405 IAMFANGTDLNRY
+405 ISKFANGTDLNRY

-423 LDLAIQNSVTT
+423 LDLAIQNSVAT

-449 LVSAGVDHQTGVFPN
+449 LVSAGVDHQTGIFPN

-472 RSSTDITITKKF
+472 RSSTDISITKKF
-484 GISFDMRYQLRDM
+484 GISFDIRYQLRDM
-497 EALNSQEDLYKQ
+497 DALNNQEDIYKQ
-509 LIVADPTMVAYY
+509 LIQADPTMVAYY

-531 FFTNPLVPLYEGGR
+531 FFTNPLVPLYEGGQ
-545 KLTNRH
+545 KYTNRH

-561 EFIEGLKFTGI
+561 EIIDGLKFTGI
-572 ANVRYTFQNE
+572 ANVKYTFKNE
-582 ESRARKTFYKNYFT
+582 ESRARKVFYKNYFT
-596 GEEFENGQNTFTDR
+596 QEVFENGENSFSDR

-630 VHTLDILAGYQQE
+630 IHNLDILAGYQQE
-643 SENTD
+643 SENSD

-655 GYPTDILW
+655 GYPTDIIW

-668 PKDNWSNDGDGE
+668 PKDNWSNDGNGE

-694 YDNKFILSVSMRSDA
+694 YDNKYILSLSMRSDA

-723 SVAGAWRLSQESFM
+723 SVAAAWRISQESFM
-737 EGTRSFLDDLKVRVS
+737 KGIRSWLDDLKIRAS

-775 LILNNVY
+775 LILNNTY
-782 QQTASLKTIGNTDLT
+782 QQIASLKTIGNQELT
-797 WEHTDMLNF
+797 WEHSDMLNF
-806 GLDVKMLNSRLNFT
+806 GLDVKVLNSRLNFT
-820 GDYYIKNTKDI
+820 GEYYIKNTKDI

-842 FGKPNMNIGEVRN
+842 FGKPNMNVGEVRN
-855 KGWELTLSWNDRI
+855 KGWELSLSWNDRI

-881 NRNEVIDLGDTG
+881 NRNEVVDLGDTG

-906 PYNSIYGYES
+906 PFNSIYGYES

-1022 GARYPRIL
+1022 GAKYPRIL
-1030 NKDDGTHNYQQSDY
+1030 NKDDGTHNYQLSDY

-1065 EILRSAGFD
+1065 EILRPAGFD

-1085 FTVSDFVPGMDPESD
+1085 FTVSDFVPGMDPESE

>member
-8 IFLFQRKHFKKFFN
+8 IFLYQRKHLKKFLN
-22 VMRISILFLFVS
+22 IMRISTLLLFVC
-34 ILASYASNVNSQTA
+34 IFASYASDLSSQTA
-48 KVNITSA
+48 KVNIANT
-55 RMTIGTFIRQVE
+55 RMTIGDFIKQVE

-73 FVYNKEEI
+73 FVYNKGEI
-81 DANKTISL
+81 DANRTVSL
-89 KKGKNTVVDC
+89 KKGNNTVGDC
-99 LNTIFD
+99 LNRIFD
-105 GSGVSFVFDDG
+105 GTGVSFVFDDG

-122 HAQETAIS
+122 HSQTQAAVS
-130 QQAGKV
+130 QQSGKL
-136 VKGIVTDETGLSV
+136 VKGAVTDESGLSV
-149 IGANIFVKGTNLGTI
+149 IGANVFIKGTTVGTI

-179 DILVVS
+179 DILVIS

-195 VKNRKNWAI
+195 VKNRKNWSI
-204 ILKEDA
+204 VLKEDA

-234 TIKAEALQNR
+234 TIKSDVLQNR
-244 PVQTI
+244 PVQTV

-261 VTSKGAPGESP
+261 VTAKGAPGESP
-272 SLQLRGSSMLKSSTA
+272 KLQLRGSSVLKSDNS
-287 ETDKETL
+287 
-294 PRLRSETSGPLVLVD
+294 SEPLVLVD

-324 SINVLKDAASAAIYG
+324 SINVLKDAASSAIYG

-366 VGVNTPMYMPKSIS
+366 VGVNTPMYMPQSIS

-385 RIKNEAERNMGRAPV
+385 RIKNEAERNMGRAPI
-400 YSDED
+400 YTDED
-405 IAMFANGTDLNRY
+405 ISKFANGTDLNRY

-449 LVSAGVDHQTGVFPN
+449 LVSAGIDHQTGIFPN

-472 RSSTDITITKKF
+472 RSSTDISITKKF
-484 GISFDMRYQLRDM
+484 GISFDIRYQLRDM
-497 EALNSQEDLYKQ
+497 DALNNQEDIYKQ
-509 LIVADPTMVAYY
+509 LIQADPTMVAYY

-531 FFTNPLVPLYEGGR
+531 FFTNPLVPLYEGGQ
-545 KLTNRH
+545 KYTNRH

-561 EFIEGLKFTGI
+561 EIIDGLKFTGI
-572 ANVRYTFQNE
+572 ANVKYTFKNE
-582 ESRARKTFYKNYFT
+582 ESRARKVFYKNYFT
-596 GEEFENGQNTFTDR
+596 QEVFENGENSFSDR

-630 VHTLDILAGYQQE
+630 IHNLDILAGYQQE
-643 SENTD
+643 SENSD

-655 GYPTDILW
+655 GYPTDIIW

-668 PKDNWSNDGDGE
+668 PKDNWSNDGNGE

-694 YDNKFILSVSMRSDA
+694 YDNKYILSLSMRSDA

-723 SVAGAWRLSQESFM
+723 SVAAAWRISQESFM
-737 EGTRSFLDDLKVRVS
+737 KGIRSWLDDLKIRAS

-775 LILNNVY
+775 LILNNTY
-782 QQTASLKTIGNTDLT
+782 QQIASLKTIGNQELT
-797 WEHTDMLNF
+797 WEHSDMLNL
-806 GLDVKMLNSRLNFT
+806 GLDVKVLNSRLNFT
-820 GDYYIKNTKDI
+820 GEYYIKNTKDI

-842 FGKPNMNIGEVRN
+842 FGKPNMNVGEVRN
-855 KGWELTLSWNDRI
+855 KGWELSLSWNDRI

-881 NRNEVIDLGDTG
+881 NRNEVVDLGDTG

-906 PYNSIYGYES
+906 PFNSIYGYES

-942 YKNQNGDD
+942 YKNQNGDN

-1022 GARYPRIL
+1022 GAKYPRIL

-1065 EILRSAGFD
+1065 EILRPAGFD

-1085 FTVSDFVPGMDPESD
+1085 FTVSDFVPGMDPESE

>member
-8 IFLFQRKHFKKFFN
+8 IFLYQRKHLKKFLN
-22 VMRISILFLFVS
+22 IMRISTLLLFVC
-34 ILASYASNVNSQTA
+34 IFASYASDLSSQTA
-48 KVNITSA
+48 KVNIANT
-55 RMTIGTFIRQVE
+55 RMTIGDFIKQVE

-73 FVYNKEEI
+73 FVYNKGEI
-81 DANKTISL
+81 DANRTVSL
-89 KKGKNTVVDC
+89 KKGNNTVGDC
-99 LNTIFD
+99 LNRIFD
-105 GSGVSFVFDDG
+105 GTGVSFVFDDG

-122 HAQETAIS
+122 HSQTQAAVS
-130 QQAGKV
+130 QQSGKL
-136 VKGIVTDETGLSV
+136 VKGAVTDESGLSV
-149 IGANIFVKGTNLGTI
+149 IGANVFIKGTTVGTI

-179 DILVVS
+179 DILVIS

-195 VKNRKNWAI
+195 VKNRKNWSI
-204 ILKEDA
+204 VLKEDA

-234 TIKAEALQNR
+234 TIKSDVLQNR
-244 PVQTI
+244 PVQTV

-261 VTSKGAPGESP
+261 VTAKGAPGESP
-272 SLQLRGSSMLKSSTA
+272 KLQLRGSSVLKSDNS
-287 ETDKETL
+287 
-294 PRLRSETSGPLVLVD
+294 SEPLVLVD

-324 SINVLKDAASAAIYG
+324 SINVLKDAASSAIYG

-366 VGVNTPMYMPKSIS
+366 VGVNTPMYMPQSIS

-385 RIKNEAERNMGRAPV
+385 RIKNEAERNMGRAPI
-400 YSDED
+400 YTDED
-405 IAMFANGTDLNRY
+405 ISKFANGTDLNRY

-449 LVSAGVDHQTGVFPN
+449 LVSAGVDHQTGIFPN

-472 RSSTDITITKKF
+472 RSSTDISITKKF
-484 GISFDMRYQLRDM
+484 GISFDIRYQLRDM
-497 EALNSQEDLYKQ
+497 DALNNQDDIYKQ
-509 LIVADPTMVAYY
+509 LIQADPTMVAYY

-531 FFTNPLVPLYEGGR
+531 FFTNPLVPLYEGGQ
-545 KLTNRH
+545 KYTNRH

-561 EFIEGLKFTGI
+561 EIIDGLKFTGI
-572 ANVRYTFQNE
+572 ANVKYTFKNE
-582 ESRARKTFYKNYFT
+582 ESRARKVFYKNYFT
-596 GEEFENGQNTFTDR
+596 QEVFENGENSFSDR

-630 VHTLDILAGYQQE
+630 IHNLDILAGYQQE
-643 SENTD
+643 SENSD

-655 GYPTDILW
+655 GYPTDIIW

-668 PKDNWSNDGDGE
+668 PKDNWSNDGNGE

-694 YDNKFILSVSMRSDA
+694 YDNKYILSLSMRSDA

-723 SVAGAWRLSQESFM
+723 SVAAAWRISQESFM
-737 EGTRSFLDDLKVRVS
+737 KGIRSWLDDLKIRAS

-775 LILNNVY
+775 LILNNTY
-782 QQTASLKTIGNTDLT
+782 QQIASLKTIGNQELT
-797 WEHTDMLNF
+797 WEHSDMLNL
-806 GLDVKMLNSRLNFT
+806 GLDVKVLNSRLNFT
-820 GDYYIKNTKDI
+820 GEYYIKNTKDI

-842 FGKPNMNIGEVRN
+842 FGKPNMNVGEVRN
-855 KGWELTLSWNDRI
+855 KGWELSLRWDDRI
-868 NDFGYSIS
+868 NDFGFSIS
-876 GNLSD
+876 CNLSD
-881 NRNEVIDLGDTG
+881 NRNEVIDLGGTG
-893 PWKGSNTYTEVGL
+893 PWKGSNTYTDVGL
-906 PYNSIYGYES
+906 PFNSIYGYES

-942 YKNQNGDD
+942 YKNQNGDN

-1022 GARYPRIL
+1022 GAKYPRIL

-1065 EILRSAGFD
+1065 EILRPAGFD

-1085 FTVSDFVPGMDPESD
+1085 FTVSDFVPGMDPESE

>member
-8 IFLFQRKHFKKFFN
+8 IFLYQRKHLKKFLN
-22 VMRISILFLFVS
+22 IMRISTLLLFVC
-34 ILASYASNVNSQTA
+34 IFASYASDLSSQTA
-48 KVNITSA
+48 KVNIANT
-55 RMTIGTFIRQVE
+55 RMTIGDFIKQVE

-73 FVYNKEEI
+73 FVYNKGEI
-81 DANKTISL
+81 DANRTVSL
-89 KKGKNTVVDC
+89 KKGNNTVGDC
-99 LNTIFD
+99 LNRIFD
-105 GSGVSFVFDDG
+105 GTGVSFVFDDG

-122 HAQETAIS
+122 HSQTQAAVS
-130 QQAGKV
+130 QQSGKL
-136 VKGIVTDETGLSV
+136 VKGAVTDESGLSV
-149 IGANIFVKGTNLGTI
+149 IGANVFIKGTTVGTI

-179 DILVVS
+179 DILVIS

-195 VKNRKNWAI
+195 VKNRKNWSI
-204 ILKEDA
+204 VLKEDA

-234 TIKAEALQNR
+234 TIKSDVLQNR
-244 PVQTI
+244 PVQTV

-261 VTSKGAPGESP
+261 VTAKGAPGESP
-272 SLQLRGSSMLKSSTA
+272 KLQLRGSSVLKSDNS
-287 ETDKETL
+287 
-294 PRLRSETSGPLVLVD
+294 SEPLVLVD

-324 SINVLKDAASAAIYG
+324 SINVLKDAASSAIYG

-366 VGVNTPMYMPKSIS
+366 VGVNTPMYMPQSIS

-385 RIKNEAERNMGRAPV
+385 RIKNEAERNMGRVPI
-400 YSDED
+400 YTDED
-405 IAMFANGTDLNRY
+405 ISKFANGTDLNRY

-449 LVSAGVDHQTGVFPN
+449 LVSAGVDHQTGIFPN

-472 RSSTDITITKKF
+472 RSSTDISITKKF
-484 GISFDMRYQLRDM
+484 GISFDIRYQLRDM
-497 EALNSQEDLYKQ
+497 DALNNQEDIYKQ
-509 LIVADPTMVAYY
+509 LIQADPTMVAYY

-531 FFTNPLVPLYEGGR
+531 FFTNPLVPLYEGGQ
-545 KLTNRH
+545 KYTNRH

-561 EFIEGLKFTGI
+561 EIIDGLKFTGI
-572 ANVRYTFQNE
+572 ANVKYTFKNE
-582 ESRARKTFYKNYFT
+582 ESRARKVFYKNYFT
-596 GEEFENGQNTFTDR
+596 QEVFENGENSFSDR

-630 VHTLDILAGYQQE
+630 IHNLDILAGYQQE
-643 SENTD
+643 SENSD

-655 GYPTDILW
+655 GYPTDIIW

-668 PKDNWSNDGDGE
+668 PKDNWSNDGNGE

-694 YDNKFILSVSMRSDA
+694 YDNKYILSLSMRSDA

-723 SVAGAWRLSQESFM
+723 SVAAAWRISQESFM
-737 EGTRSFLDDLKVRVS
+737 KGIRSWLDDLKIRAS

-775 LILNNVY
+775 LILNNTY
-782 QQTASLKTIGNTDLT
+782 QQIASLKTIGNQELT
-797 WEHTDMLNF
+797 WEHSDMLNL
-806 GLDVKMLNSRLNFT
+806 GLDVKVLNSRLNFT
-820 GDYYIKNTKDI
+820 GEYYIKNTKDI

-842 FGKPNMNIGEVRN
+842 FGKPNMNVGEVRN
-855 KGWELTLSWNDRI
+855 KGWELSLSWNDRI

-881 NRNEVIDLGDTG
+881 NRNEVVDLGDTG

-906 PYNSIYGYES
+906 PFNSIYGYES

-1022 GARYPRIL
+1022 GAKYPRIL

-1065 EILRSAGFD
+1065 EILRPAGFD

-1085 FTVSDFVPGMDPESD
+1085 FTVSDFVPGMDPESE

>member
-8 IFLFQRKHFKKFFN
+8 IFLYQRKHLKKFLN
-22 VMRISILFLFVS
+22 IMRISTLLLFVC
-34 ILASYASNVNSQTA
+34 IFASYASDLSSQTA
-48 KVNITSA
+48 KVNIANT
-55 RMTIGTFIRQVE
+55 RMTIGDFIKQVE

-73 FVYNKEEI
+73 FVYNKGEI
-81 DANKTISL
+81 DANRTVSL
-89 KKGKNTVVDC
+89 KKGNNTVGDC
-99 LNTIFD
+99 LNRIFD
-105 GSGVSFVFDDG
+105 GTGVSFVFDDG

-122 HAQETAIS
+122 HSQTQAAVS
-130 QQAGKV
+130 QQSGKL
-136 VKGIVTDETGLSV
+136 VKGAVTDESGLSV
-149 IGANIFVKGTNLGTI
+149 IGANVFIKGTTVGTI

-179 DILVVS
+179 DILVIS

-195 VKNRKNWAI
+195 VKNRKNWSI
-204 ILKEDA
+204 VLKEDA

-234 TIKAEALQNR
+234 TIKSDVLQNR
-244 PVQTI
+244 PVQTV

-261 VTSKGAPGESP
+261 VTAKGAPGESP
-272 SLQLRGSSMLKSSTA
+272 KLQLRGSSVLKSDNS
-287 ETDKETL
+287 
-294 PRLRSETSGPLVLVD
+294 SEPLVLVD

-324 SINVLKDAASAAIYG
+324 SINVLKDAASSAIYG

-366 VGVNTPMYMPKSIS
+366 VGVNTPMYMPQSIS

-385 RIKNEAERNMGRAPV
+385 RIKNEAERNMGRAPI
-400 YSDED
+400 YTDED
-405 IAMFANGTDLNRY
+405 ISKFANGTDLNRY

-423 LDLAIQNSVTT
+423 LDLAIQNSVAT

-449 LVSAGVDHQTGVFPN
+449 LVSAGVDHQTGIFPN

-472 RSSTDITITKKF
+472 RSSTDISITKKF
-484 GISFDMRYQLRDM
+484 GISFDIRYQLRDM
-497 EALNSQEDLYKQ
+497 DALNNQEDIYKQ
-509 LIVADPTMVAYY
+509 LIQADPTMVAYY

-531 FFTNPLVPLYEGGR
+531 FFTNPLVPLYEGGQ
-545 KLTNRH
+545 KYTNRH

-561 EFIEGLKFTGI
+561 EIIDGLKFTGI
-572 ANVRYTFQNE
+572 ANVKYTFKNE
-582 ESRARKTFYKNYFT
+582 ESRARKVFYKNYFT
-596 GEEFENGQNTFTDR
+596 QEVFENGENSFSDR

-630 VHTLDILAGYQQE
+630 IHNLDILAGYQQE
-643 SENTD
+643 SENSD

-655 GYPTDILW
+655 GYPTDIIW

-668 PKDNWSNDGDGE
+668 PKDNWSNDGNGE

-694 YDNKFILSVSMRSDA
+694 YDNKYILSLSMRSDA

-723 SVAGAWRLSQESFM
+723 SVAAAWRISQESFM
-737 EGTRSFLDDLKVRVS
+737 KGIRSWLDDLKIRAS

-775 LILNNVY
+775 LILNNTY
-782 QQTASLKTIGNTDLT
+782 QQIASLKTIGNQELT
-797 WEHTDMLNF
+797 WEHSDMLNF
-806 GLDVKMLNSRLNFT
+806 GLDVKVLNSRLNFT
-820 GDYYIKNTKDI
+820 GEYYIKNTNDI

-842 FGKPNMNIGEVRN
+842 FGKPNMNVGEVRN
-855 KGWELTLSWNDRI
+855 KGWELSLSWNDRI

-881 NRNEVIDLGDTG
+881 NRNEVVDLGDTG

-906 PYNSIYGYES
+906 PFNSIYGYES

-1022 GARYPRIL
+1022 GAKYPRIL

-1065 EILRSAGFD
+1065 EILRPAGFD

-1085 FTVSDFVPGMDPESD
+1085 FTVSDFVPGMDPESE

>member
-8 IFLFQRKHFKKFFN
+8 IFLYQRKHLKKFLN
-22 VMRISILFLFVS
+22 IMRISTLLLFVC
-34 ILASYASNVNSQTA
+34 IFASYASDLSSQTA
-48 KVNITSA
+48 KVNIANT
-55 RMTIGTFIRQVE
+55 RMTIGDFIKQVE

-73 FVYNKEEI
+73 FVYNKGEI
-81 DANKTISL
+81 DANRTVSL
-89 KKGKNTVVDC
+89 KKGNNTVGDC
-99 LNTIFD
+99 LNRIFD
-105 GSGVSFVFDDG
+105 GTGVSFVFDDG

-122 HAQETAIS
+122 HSQTQAAVS
-130 QQAGKV
+130 QQSGKL
-136 VKGIVTDETGLSV
+136 VKGAVTDESGLSV
-149 IGANIFVKGTNLGTI
+149 IGANVFIKGTTVGTI

-179 DILVVS
+179 DILVIS

-195 VKNRKNWAI
+195 VKNRKNWSI
-204 ILKEDA
+204 VLKEDA

-234 TIKAEALQNR
+234 TIKSDVLQNR
-244 PVQTI
+244 PVQTV

-261 VTSKGAPGESP
+261 VTAKGAPGESP
-272 SLQLRGSSMLKSSTA
+272 KLQLRGSSVLKSDNS
-287 ETDKETL
+287 
-294 PRLRSETSGPLVLVD
+294 SEPLVLVD

-318 NPEDIE
+318 YPEDIE
-324 SINVLKDAASAAIYG
+324 SINVLKDAASSAIYG

-366 VGVNTPMYMPKSIS
+366 VGVNTPMYMPQSIS

-385 RIKNEAERNMGRAPV
+385 RIKNEAERNMGRAPI
-400 YSDED
+400 YTDED
-405 IAMFANGTDLNRY
+405 ISKFANGTDLNRY

-449 LVSAGVDHQTGVFPN
+449 LVSAGVDHQTGIFPN

-472 RSSTDITITKKF
+472 RSSTDISITKKF
-484 GISFDMRYQLRDM
+484 GISFDIRYQLRDM
-497 EALNSQEDLYKQ
+497 DALNNQEDIYKQ
-509 LIVADPTMVAYY
+509 LIQADPTMVAYY

-531 FFTNPLVPLYEGGR
+531 FFTNPLVPLYEGGQ
-545 KLTNRH
+545 KYTNRH

-561 EFIEGLKFTGI
+561 EIIDGLKFTGI
-572 ANVRYTFQNE
+572 ANVKYTFKNE
-582 ESRARKTFYKNYFT
+582 ESRARKVFYKNYFT
-596 GEEFENGQNTFTDR
+596 QEVFENGENSFSDR

-630 VHTLDILAGYQQE
+630 IHNLDILAGYQQE
-643 SENTD
+643 SENSD

-655 GYPTDILW
+655 GYPTDIIW

-668 PKDNWSNDGDGE
+668 PKDNWSNDGNGE

-694 YDNKFILSVSMRSDA
+694 YDNKYILSLSMRSDA

-723 SVAGAWRLSQESFM
+723 SVAAAWRISQESFM
-737 EGTRSFLDDLKVRVS
+737 KGIRSWLDDLKIRAS

-775 LILNNVY
+775 LILNNTY
-782 QQTASLKTIGNTDLT
+782 QQIASLKTIGNQELT
-797 WEHTDMLNF
+797 WEHSDMLNL
-806 GLDVKMLNSRLNFT
+806 GLDVKVLNSRLNFT
-820 GDYYIKNTKDI
+820 GEYYIKNTKDI

-842 FGKPNMNIGEVRN
+842 FGKPNMNVGEVRN
-855 KGWELTLSWNDRI
+855 KGWELSLSWNDRI

-881 NRNEVIDLGDTG
+881 NRNEVVDLGDTG

-906 PYNSIYGYES
+906 PFNSIYGYES

-1022 GARYPRIL
+1022 GAKYPRIL

-1065 EILRSAGFD
+1065 EILRPAGFD

-1085 FTVSDFVPGMDPESD
+1085 FTVSDFVPGMDPESE

>member
-8 IFLFQRKHFKKFFN
+8 IFLYQRKHLKKFLN
-22 VMRISILFLFVS
+22 IMRISTLLLFVC
-34 ILASYASNVNSQTA
+34 IFASYASDLSSQTA
-48 KVNITSA
+48 KVNIANT
-55 RMTIGTFIRQVE
+55 RMTIGDFIKQVE

-73 FVYNKEEI
+73 FVYNKGEI
-81 DANKTISL
+81 DANRTVSL
-89 KKGKNTVVDC
+89 KKGNNTVGDC
-99 LNTIFD
+99 LNRIFD
-105 GSGVSFVFDDG
+105 GTGVSFVFDDG

-122 HAQETAIS
+122 HSQTQAAVS
-130 QQAGKV
+130 QQSGKL
-136 VKGIVTDETGLSV
+136 VKGAVTDESGLSV
-149 IGANIFVKGTNLGTI
+149 IGANVFIKGTTVGTI

-179 DILVVS
+179 DILVIS

-195 VKNRKNWAI
+195 VKNRKNWSI
-204 ILKEDA
+204 VLKEDA

-234 TIKAEALQNR
+234 TIKSDVLQNR
-244 PVQTI
+244 PVQTV

-261 VTSKGAPGESP
+261 VTAKGAPGESP
-272 SLQLRGSSMLKSSTA
+272 KLQLRGSSVLKSDNS
-287 ETDKETL
+287 
-294 PRLRSETSGPLVLVD
+294 SEPLVLVD

-324 SINVLKDAASAAIYG
+324 SINVLKDAASSAIYG

-366 VGVNTPMYMPKSIS
+366 VGVNTPTYMPQSIS

-385 RIKNEAERNMGRAPV
+385 RIKNEAERNMGRAPI
-400 YSDED
+400 YTDED
-405 IAMFANGTDLNRY
+405 ISKFANGTDLNRY

-449 LVSAGVDHQTGVFPN
+449 LVSAGVDHQTGIFPN

-472 RSSTDITITKKF
+472 RSSTDISITKKF
-484 GISFDMRYQLRDM
+484 GISFDIRYQLRDM
-497 EALNSQEDLYKQ
+497 DALNNQEDIYKQ
-509 LIVADPTMVAYY
+509 LIQADPTMVAYY

-531 FFTNPLVPLYEGGR
+531 FFTNPLVPLYEGGQ
-545 KLTNRH
+545 KYTNRH

-561 EFIEGLKFTGI
+561 EIIDGLKFTGI
-572 ANVRYTFQNE
+572 ANVKYTFKNE
-582 ESRARKTFYKNYFT
+582 ESRARKVFYKNYFT
-596 GEEFENGQNTFTDR
+596 QEVFENGENSFSDR

-630 VHTLDILAGYQQE
+630 IHNLDILAGYQQE
-643 SENTD
+643 SENSD

-655 GYPTDILW
+655 GYPTDIIW

-668 PKDNWSNDGDGE
+668 PKDNWSNDGNGE

-694 YDNKFILSVSMRSDA
+694 YDNKYILSLSMRSDA

-723 SVAGAWRLSQESFM
+723 SVAAAWRISQESFM
-737 EGTRSFLDDLKVRVS
+737 KGIRSWLDDLKIRAS

-775 LILNNVY
+775 LILNNTY
-782 QQTASLKTIGNTDLT
+782 QQIASLKTIGNQELT
-797 WEHTDMLNF
+797 WEHSDMLNL
-806 GLDVKMLNSRLNFT
+806 GLDVKVLNSRLNFT
-820 GDYYIKNTKDI
+820 GEYYIKNTKDI

-842 FGKPNMNIGEVRN
+842 FGKPNMNVGEVRN
-855 KGWELTLSWNDRI
+855 KGWELSLSWDDRI

-881 NRNEVIDLGDTG
+881 NRNEVIDLGGTG
-893 PWKGSNTYTEVGL
+893 PWKGSNTYTDVGL
-906 PYNSIYGYES
+906 PFNSIYGYES

-942 YKNQNGDD
+942 YKNQNGDN

-1022 GARYPRIL
+1022 GAKYPRIL

-1065 EILRSAGFD
+1065 EILRPAGFD

-1085 FTVSDFVPGMDPESD
+1085 FTVSDFVPGMDPESE

>member
-8 IFLFQRKHFKKFFN
+8 IFLYQRKHLKKFLN
-22 VMRISILFLFVS
+22 IMRISTLLLFVC
-34 ILASYASNVNSQTA
+34 IFASYASDLSSQTA
-48 KVNITSA
+48 KVNIANT
-55 RMTIGTFIRQVE
+55 RMTIGDFIKQVE

-73 FVYNKEEI
+73 FVYNKGEI
-81 DANKTISL
+81 DANRTVSL
-89 KKGKNTVVDC
+89 KKGNNTVGDC
-99 LNTIFD
+99 LNRIFD
-105 GSGVSFVFDDG
+105 GTGVSFVFDDG

-122 HAQETAIS
+122 HSQTQAAVS
-130 QQAGKV
+130 QQSGKL
-136 VKGIVTDETGLSV
+136 VKGAVTDESGLSV
-149 IGANIFVKGTNLGTI
+149 IGANVFIKGTTVGTI

-179 DILVVS
+179 DILVIS

-195 VKNRKNWAI
+195 VKNRKNWSI
-204 ILKEDA
+204 VLKEDA

-234 TIKAEALQNR
+234 TIKSDVLQNR
-244 PVQTI
+244 PVQTV

-261 VTSKGAPGESP
+261 VTAKGAPGESP
-272 SLQLRGSSMLKSSTA
+272 KLQLRGSSVLKSDNS
-287 ETDKETL
+287 
-294 PRLRSETSGPLVLVD
+294 SEPLVLVD

-324 SINVLKDAASAAIYG
+324 SINVLKDAASSAIYG

-366 VGVNTPMYMPKSIS
+366 VGVNTPMYMPQSIS

-385 RIKNEAERNMGRAPV
+385 RIKNEAERNMGRAPI
-400 YSDED
+400 YTDED
-405 IAMFANGTDLNRY
+405 ISKFANGTDLNRY

-449 LVSAGVDHQTGVFPN
+449 LVSAGVDHQTGIFPN

-472 RSSTDITITKKF
+472 RSSTDISITKKF
-484 GISFDMRYQLRDM
+484 GISFDIRYQLRDM
-497 EALNSQEDLYKQ
+497 DALNNQEDIYKQ
-509 LIVADPTMVAYY
+509 LIQADPTMVAYY

-531 FFTNPLVPLYEGGR
+531 FFTNPLVPLYEGGQ
-545 KLTNRH
+545 KYTNRH

-561 EFIEGLKFTGI
+561 EIIDGLKFTGI
-572 ANVRYTFQNE
+572 ANVKYTFKNE
-582 ESRARKTFYKNYFT
+582 ESRACKVFYKNYFT
-596 GEEFENGQNTFTDR
+596 QEVFENGENSFSDR

-630 VHTLDILAGYQQE
+630 IHNLDILAGYQQE
-643 SENTD
+643 SENSD

-655 GYPTDILW
+655 GYPTDIIW

-668 PKDNWSNDGDGE
+668 PKDNWSNDGNGE

-694 YDNKFILSVSMRSDA
+694 YDNKYILSLSMRSDA

-723 SVAGAWRLSQESFM
+723 SVAAAWRISQESFM
-737 EGTRSFLDDLKVRVS
+737 KGIRSWLDDLKIRAS

-775 LILNNVY
+775 LILNNTY
-782 QQTASLKTIGNTDLT
+782 QQIASLKTIGNQELT
-797 WEHTDMLNF
+797 WEHSDMLNL
-806 GLDVKMLNSRLNFT
+806 GLDVKVLNSRLNFT
-820 GDYYIKNTKDI
+820 GEYYIKNTKDI

-842 FGKPNMNIGEVRN
+842 FGKPNMNVGEVRN
-855 KGWELTLSWNDRI
+855 KGWELSLSWNDRI

-881 NRNEVIDLGDTG
+881 NRNEVIDLGGTG
-893 PWKGSNTYTEVGL
+893 PWKGSNTYTDVGL
-906 PYNSIYGYES
+906 PFNSIYGYES

-942 YKNQNGDD
+942 YKNQNGDN

-1022 GARYPRIL
+1022 GAKYPRIL

-1065 EILRSAGFD
+1065 EILRPAGFD

-1085 FTVSDFVPGMDPESD
+1085 FTVSDFVPGMDPESE

>member
-8 IFLFQRKHFKKFFN
+8 IFLYQRKHLKKFLN
-22 VMRISILFLFVS
+22 IMRISTLLLFVC
-34 ILASYASNVNSQTA
+34 IFASYASDLSSQTA
-48 KVNITSA
+48 KVNIANT
-55 RMTIGTFIRQVE
+55 RMTIGDFIKQVE

-73 FVYNKEEI
+73 FVYNKGEI
-81 DANKTISL
+81 DANRTVSL
-89 KKGKNTVVDC
+89 KKGNNTVGDC
-99 LNTIFD
+99 LNRIFD
-105 GSGVSFVFDDG
+105 GTGVSFVFDDG

-122 HAQETAIS
+122 HSQTQAAVS
-130 QQAGKV
+130 QQSGKL
-136 VKGIVTDETGLSV
+136 VKGAVTDESGLSV
-149 IGANIFVKGTNLGTI
+149 IGANVFIKGTTVGTI

-179 DILVVS
+179 DILVIS

-195 VKNRKNWAI
+195 VKNRKNWSI
-204 ILKEDA
+204 VLKEDA

-234 TIKAEALQNR
+234 TIKSDVLQNR
-244 PVQTI
+244 PVQTV

-261 VTSKGAPGESP
+261 VTAKGAPGESP
-272 SLQLRGSSMLKSSTA
+272 KLQLRGSSVLKSDNS
-287 ETDKETL
+287 
-294 PRLRSETSGPLVLVD
+294 SEPLVLVD

-324 SINVLKDAASAAIYG
+324 SINVLKDAASSAIYG

-366 VGVNTPMYMPKSIS
+366 VGVNTPMYMPQSIS

-385 RIKNEAERNMGRAPV
+385 RIKNEAERNMGHAPI
-400 YSDED
+400 YTDED
-405 IAMFANGTDLNRY
+405 ISKFANGTDLNRY

-423 LDLAIQNSVTT
+423 LDLAIQNSVAT

-449 LVSAGVDHQTGVFPN
+449 LVSAGVDHQTGIFPN

-472 RSSTDITITKKF
+472 RSSTDISITKKF
-484 GISFDMRYQLRDM
+484 GISFDIRYQLRDM
-497 EALNSQEDLYKQ
+497 DALNNQEDIYKQ
-509 LIVADPTMVAYY
+509 LIQADPTMVAYY

-531 FFTNPLVPLYEGGR
+531 FFTNPLVPLYEGGQ
-545 KLTNRH
+545 KYTNRH

-561 EFIEGLKFTGI
+561 EIIDGLKFTGI
-572 ANVRYTFQNE
+572 ANVKYTFKNE
-582 ESRARKTFYKNYFT
+582 ESRARKVFYKNYFT
-596 GEEFENGQNTFTDR
+596 QEVFENGENSFSDR

-630 VHTLDILAGYQQE
+630 IHNLDILAGYQQE
-643 SENTD
+643 SENSD

-655 GYPTDILW
+655 GYPTDIIW

-668 PKDNWSNDGDGE
+668 PKDNWSNDGNGE

-694 YDNKFILSVSMRSDA
+694 YDNKYILSLSMRSDA

-723 SVAGAWRLSQESFM
+723 SVAAAWRISQESFM
-737 EGTRSFLDDLKVRVS
+737 KGIRSWLDDLKIRAS

-775 LILNNVY
+775 LILNNTY
-782 QQTASLKTIGNTDLT
+782 QQIASLKTIGNQELT
-797 WEHTDMLNF
+797 WEHSDMLNF
-806 GLDVKMLNSRLNFT
+806 GLDVKVLNSRLNFT
-820 GDYYIKNTKDI
+820 GEYYIKNTKDI

-842 FGKPNMNIGEVRN
+842 FGKPNMNVGEVRN
-855 KGWELTLSWNDRI
+855 KGWELSLSWNDRI

-881 NRNEVIDLGDTG
+881 NRNEVVDLGDTG

-906 PYNSIYGYES
+906 PFNSIYGYES

-1022 GARYPRIL
+1022 GAKYPRIL

-1065 EILRSAGFD
+1065 EILRPAGFD

-1085 FTVSDFVPGMDPESD
+1085 FTVSDFVPGMDPESE

>member
-1 MEKYALS
+1 MEKYALP
-8 IFLFQRKHFKKFFN
+8 IFLYQRKHLKKFLN
-22 VMRISILFLFVS
+22 IMRISTLLLFVC
-34 ILASYASNVNSQTA
+34 IFASYASDLSSQTA
-48 KVNITSA
+48 KVNIANT
-55 RMTIGTFIRQVE
+55 RMTIGDFIKQVE

-73 FVYNKEEI
+73 FVYNKGEI
-81 DANKTISL
+81 DANRTVSL
-89 KKGKNTVVDC
+89 KKGNNTVGDC
-99 LNTIFD
+99 LNRIFD
-105 GSGVSFVFDDG
+105 GTGVSFVFDDG

-122 HAQETAIS
+122 HSQTQAAVS
-130 QQAGKV
+130 QQSGKL
-136 VKGIVTDETGLSV
+136 VKGAVTDESGLSV
-149 IGANIFVKGTNLGTI
+149 IGANVFIKGTTVGTI

-179 DILVVS
+179 DILVIS

-195 VKNRKNWAI
+195 VKNRKNWSI
-204 ILKEDA
+204 VLKEDA

-234 TIKAEALQNR
+234 TIKSDVLQNR
-244 PVQTI
+244 PVQTV

-261 VTSKGAPGESP
+261 VTAKGAPGESP
-272 SLQLRGSSMLKSSTA
+272 KLQLRGSSVLKSDNS
-287 ETDKETL
+287 
-294 PRLRSETSGPLVLVD
+294 SEPLVLVD

-324 SINVLKDAASAAIYG
+324 SINVLKDAASSAIYG

-366 VGVNTPMYMPKSIS
+366 VGVNTPMYMPQSIS

-385 RIKNEAERNMGRAPV
+385 RIKNEAERNMGRAPI
-400 YSDED
+400 YTDED
-405 IAMFANGTDLNRY
+405 ISKFANGTDLNRY

-449 LVSAGVDHQTGVFPN
+449 LVSAGIDHQTGIFPN

-472 RSSTDITITKKF
+472 RSSTDISITKKF
-484 GISFDMRYQLRDM
+484 GISFDIRYQLRDM
-497 EALNSQEDLYKQ
+497 DALNNQEDIYKQ
-509 LIVADPTMVAYY
+509 LIQADPTMVAYY

-531 FFTNPLVPLYEGGR
+531 FFTNPLVPLYEGGQ
-545 KLTNRH
+545 KYTNRH

-561 EFIEGLKFTGI
+561 EIIDGLKFTGI
-572 ANVRYTFQNE
+572 ANVKYTFKNE
-582 ESRARKTFYKNYFT
+582 ESRARKVFYKNYFT
-596 GEEFENGQNTFTDR
+596 QEVFENGENSFSDR

-630 VHTLDILAGYQQE
+630 IHNLDILAGYQQE
-643 SENTD
+643 SENSD

-655 GYPTDILW
+655 GYPTDIIW

-668 PKDNWSNDGDGE
+668 PKDNWSNDGNGE

-694 YDNKFILSVSMRSDA
+694 YDNKYILSLSMRSDA

-723 SVAGAWRLSQESFM
+723 SVAAAWRISQESFM
-737 EGTRSFLDDLKVRVS
+737 KGIRSWLDDLKIRAS

-775 LILNNVY
+775 LILNNTY
-782 QQTASLKTIGNTDLT
+782 QQIASLKTIGNQELT
-797 WEHTDMLNF
+797 WEHSDMLNL
-806 GLDVKMLNSRLNFT
+806 GLDVKVLNSRLNFT
-820 GDYYIKNTKDI
+820 GEYYIKNTKDI

-842 FGKPNMNIGEVRN
+842 FGKPNMNVGEVRN
-855 KGWELTLSWNDRI
+855 KGWELSLSWNDRI

-881 NRNEVIDLGDTG
+881 NRNEVVDLGDTG

-906 PYNSIYGYES
+906 PFNSIYGYES

-942 YKNQNGDD
+942 YKNQNGDN

-1022 GARYPRIL
+1022 GAKYPRIL

-1065 EILRSAGFD
+1065 EILRPAGFD

-1085 FTVSDFVPGMDPESD
+1085 FTVSDFVPGMDPESE

>member
-1 MEKYALS
+1 
-8 IFLFQRKHFKKFFN
+8 
-22 VMRISILFLFVS
+22 MRISTLLLFVC
-34 ILASYASNVNSQTA
+34 IFASYASDLSSQTA
-48 KVNITSA
+48 KVNIANT
-55 RMTIGTFIRQVE
+55 RMTIGDFIKQVE

-73 FVYNKEEI
+73 FVYNKGEI
-81 DANKTISL
+81 DANRTVSL
-89 KKGKNTVVDC
+89 KKGNNTVGDC
-99 LNTIFD
+99 LNRIFD
-105 GSGVSFVFDDG
+105 GTGVSFVFDDG

-122 HAQETAIS
+122 HSQTQAAVS
-130 QQAGKV
+130 QQSGKL
-136 VKGIVTDETGLSV
+136 VKGAVTDESGLSV
-149 IGANIFVKGTNLGTI
+149 IGANVFIKGTTVGTI

-179 DILVVS
+179 DILVIS

-195 VKNRKNWAI
+195 VKNRKNWSI
-204 ILKEDA
+204 VLKEDA

-234 TIKAEALQNR
+234 TIKSDVLQNR
-244 PVQTI
+244 PVQTV

-261 VTSKGAPGESP
+261 VTAKGAPGESP
-272 SLQLRGSSMLKSSTA
+272 KLQLRGSSVLKSDNS
-287 ETDKETL
+287 
-294 PRLRSETSGPLVLVD
+294 SEPLVLVD

-324 SINVLKDAASAAIYG
+324 SINVLKDAASSAIYG

-366 VGVNTPMYMPKSIS
+366 VGVNTPMYMPQSIS

-385 RIKNEAERNMGRAPV
+385 RIKNEAERNMGRAPI
-400 YSDED
+400 YTDED
-405 IAMFANGTDLNRY
+405 ISKFANGTDLNRY

-449 LVSAGVDHQTGVFPN
+449 LVSAGVDHQTGIFPN

-472 RSSTDITITKKF
+472 RSSTDISITKKF
-484 GISFDMRYQLRDM
+484 GISFDIRYQLRDM
-497 EALNSQEDLYKQ
+497 DALNNQEDIYKQ
-509 LIVADPTMVAYY
+509 LIQADPTMVAYY

-531 FFTNPLVPLYEGGR
+531 FFTNPLVPLYEGGQ
-545 KLTNRH
+545 KYTNRH

-561 EFIEGLKFTGI
+561 EIIDGLKFTGI
-572 ANVRYTFQNE
+572 ANVKYTFKNE
-582 ESRARKTFYKNYFT
+582 ESRARKVFYKNYFT
-596 GEEFENGQNTFTDR
+596 QEVFENGENSFSDR

-630 VHTLDILAGYQQE
+630 IHNLDILAGYQQE
-643 SENTD
+643 SENSD

-655 GYPTDILW
+655 GYPTDIIW

-668 PKDNWSNDGDGE
+668 PKDNWSNDGNGE

-694 YDNKFILSVSMRSDA
+694 YDNKYILSLSMRSDA

-723 SVAGAWRLSQESFM
+723 SVAAAWRISQESFM
-737 EGTRSFLDDLKVRVS
+737 KGIRSWLDDLKIRAS

-775 LILNNVY
+775 LILNNTY
-782 QQTASLKTIGNTDLT
+782 QQIASLKTIGNQELT
-797 WEHTDMLNF
+797 WEHSDMLNL
-806 GLDVKMLNSRLNFT
+806 GLDVKVLNSRLNFT
-820 GDYYIKNTKDI
+820 GEYYIKNTKDI

-842 FGKPNMNIGEVRN
+842 FGKPNMNVGEVRN
-855 KGWELTLSWNDRI
+855 KGWELSLSWDDRI

-881 NRNEVIDLGDTG
+881 NRNEVIDLGGTG
-893 PWKGSNTYTEVGL
+893 PWKGSNTYTDVGL
-906 PYNSIYGYES
+906 PFNSIYGYES

-942 YKNQNGDD
+942 YKNQNGDN

-1022 GARYPRIL
+1022 GAKYPRIL

-1065 EILRSAGFD
+1065 EILRPAGFD

-1085 FTVSDFVPGMDPESD
+1085 FTVSDFVPGMDPESE

>member
-8 IFLFQRKHFKKFFN
+8 IFLYQRKHLKKFLN
-22 VMRISILFLFVS
+22 IMRISTLLLFVC
-34 ILASYASNVNSQTA
+34 IFASYASDLSSQTA
-48 KVNITSA
+48 KVNIANT
-55 RMTIGTFIRQVE
+55 RMTIGDFIKQVE

-73 FVYNKEEI
+73 FVYNKGEI
-81 DANKTISL
+81 DANRTVSL
-89 KKGKNTVVDC
+89 KKGNNTVGDC
-99 LNTIFD
+99 LNRIFD
-105 GSGVSFVFDDG
+105 GTGVSFVFDDG

-122 HAQETAIS
+122 HSQTQAAVS
-130 QQAGKV
+130 QQSGKL
-136 VKGIVTDETGLSV
+136 VKGAVTDESGLSV
-149 IGANIFVKGTNLGTI
+149 IGANVFIKGTTVGTI

-179 DILVVS
+179 DILVIS

-195 VKNRKNWAI
+195 VKNRKNWSI
-204 ILKEDA
+204 VLKEDA

-234 TIKAEALQNR
+234 TIKSDVLQNR
-244 PVQTI
+244 PVQTV

-261 VTSKGAPGESP
+261 VTAKGAPGESP
-272 SLQLRGSSMLKSSTA
+272 KLQLRGSSVLKSDNS
-287 ETDKETL
+287 
-294 PRLRSETSGPLVLVD
+294 SEPLVLVD

-324 SINVLKDAASAAIYG
+324 SINVLKDAASSAIYG

-366 VGVNTPMYMPKSIS
+366 VGVNTPMYMPQSIS

-385 RIKNEAERNMGRAPV
+385 RIKNEAERNMGRAPI
-400 YSDED
+400 YTDED
-405 IAMFANGTDLNRY
+405 ISKFANGTDLNRY

-449 LVSAGVDHQTGVFPN
+449 LVSAGVDHQTGIFPN

-472 RSSTDITITKKF
+472 RSSTDISITKKF
-484 GISFDMRYQLRDM
+484 GISFDIRYQLRDM
-497 EALNSQEDLYKQ
+497 DALNNQEDIYKQ
-509 LIVADPTMVAYY
+509 LIQADPTMVAYY

-531 FFTNPLVPLYEGGR
+531 FFTNPLVPLYEGGQ
-545 KLTNRH
+545 KYTNRH

-561 EFIEGLKFTGI
+561 EIIDGLKFTGI
-572 ANVRYTFQNE
+572 ANVKYTFKNE
-582 ESRARKTFYKNYFT
+582 ESRARKVFYKNYFT
-596 GEEFENGQNTFTDR
+596 QEVFENGENSFSDR

-630 VHTLDILAGYQQE
+630 IHNLDILAGYQQE
-643 SENTD
+643 SENSD

-655 GYPTDILW
+655 GYPTDIIW

-668 PKDNWSNDGDGE
+668 PKDNWSNDGNGE
-680 HWALASFI
+680 HCALASFI

-694 YDNKFILSVSMRSDA
+694 YDNKYILSLSMRSDA

-723 SVAGAWRLSQESFM
+723 SVAAAWRISQESFM
-737 EGTRSFLDDLKVRVS
+737 KGIRSWLDDLKIRAS

-775 LILNNVY
+775 LILNNTY
-782 QQTASLKTIGNTDLT
+782 QQIASLKTIGNQELT
-797 WEHTDMLNF
+797 WEHSDMLNL
-806 GLDVKMLNSRLNFT
+806 GLDVKVLNSRLNFT
-820 GDYYIKNTKDI
+820 GEYYIKNTKDI

-842 FGKPNMNIGEVRN
+842 FGKPNMNVGEVRN
-855 KGWELTLSWNDRI
+855 KGWELSLSWDDRI

-881 NRNEVIDLGDTG
+881 NRNEVIDLGGTG
-893 PWKGSNTYTEVGL
+893 PWKGSNTYTDVGL
-906 PYNSIYGYES
+906 PFNSIYGYES

-942 YKNQNGDD
+942 YKNQNGDN

-1022 GARYPRIL
+1022 GAKYPRIL

-1065 EILRSAGFD
+1065 EILRPAGFD

-1085 FTVSDFVPGMDPESD
+1085 FTVSDFVPGMDPESE

>member
-8 IFLFQRKHFKKFFN
+8 IFLYQRKHLKKFLN
-22 VMRISILFLFVS
+22 IMRISTLLLFVC
-34 ILASYASNVNSQTA
+34 IFTSYASDLSSQTA
-48 KVNITSA
+48 KVNIANT
-55 RMTIGTFIRQVE
+55 RMTIGDFIKQVE

-73 FVYNKEEI
+73 FVYNKGEI
-81 DANKTISL
+81 DANRTVSL
-89 KKGKNTVVDC
+89 KKGNNTVGDC
-99 LNTIFD
+99 LNRIFD
-105 GSGVSFVFDDG
+105 GTGVSFVFDDG

-122 HAQETAIS
+122 HSQTQAAVS
-130 QQAGKV
+130 QQSGKL
-136 VKGIVTDETGLSV
+136 VKGAVADENGLSV
-149 IGANIFVKGTNLGTI
+149 IGANVFIKGTTIGTI

-179 DILVVS
+179 DILVIS

-195 VKNRKNWAI
+195 VKNRKNWSI
-204 ILKEDA
+204 VLKEDA

-234 TIKAEALQNR
+234 TVKSDVLQNR
-244 PVQTI
+244 PVQTV

-261 VTSKGAPGESP
+261 VTAKGAPGESP
-272 SLQLRGSSMLKSSTA
+272 KLQLRGSSVLKSDNS
-287 ETDKETL
+287 
-294 PRLRSETSGPLVLVD
+294 SEPLVLVD

-324 SINVLKDAASAAIYG
+324 SINVLKDAASSAIYG

-366 VGVNTPMYMPKSIS
+366 IGVNTPMYMPKSIS

-385 RIKNEAERNMGRAPV
+385 RIKNEAERNMGRAPI
-400 YSDED
+400 YTDED
-405 IAMFANGTDLNRY
+405 ISKFANGTDLNRY

-449 LVSAGVDHQTGVFPN
+449 LVSAGVDHQTGIFPN

-472 RSSTDITITKKF
+472 RSSTDISITKKF
-484 GISFDMRYQLRDM
+484 GISFDIRYQLRDM
-497 EALNSQEDLYKQ
+497 DALNNQEDIYKQ
-509 LIVADPTMVAYY
+509 LIQADPTMVAYY

-531 FFTNPLVPLYEGGR
+531 FFTNPLVPLYEGGQ
-545 KLTNRH
+545 KYTNRH

-561 EFIEGLKFTGI
+561 EIIDGLKFTGI
-572 ANVRYTFQNE
+572 ANVKYTFKNE
-582 ESRARKTFYKNYFT
+582 ESRARKVFYKNYFT
-596 GEEFENGQNTFTDR
+596 QEVFENGENSFSDR

-630 VHTLDILAGYQQE
+630 IHNLDILAGYQQE
-643 SENTD
+643 SENSD

-655 GYPTDILW
+655 GYPTDIIW

-668 PKDNWSNDGDGE
+668 PKDNWSNDGNGE

-694 YDNKFILSVSMRSDA
+694 YDNKYILSLSMRSDA

-723 SVAGAWRLSQESFM
+723 SVAAAWRISQESFM
-737 EGTRSFLDDLKVRVS
+737 KGTRSWLDDLKIRAS

-775 LILNNVY
+775 LILNNTY
-782 QQTASLKTIGNTDLT
+782 QQIASLKTIGNQELT
-797 WEHTDMLNF
+797 WEHSDMLNF

-820 GDYYIKNTKDI
+820 GEYYIKNTKDI

-842 FGKPNMNIGEVRN
+842 FGKPNMNVGEVRN
-855 KGWELTLSWNDRI
+855 KGWELSLSWNDRI

-881 NRNEVIDLGDTG
+881 NRNEVIDLGGTG
-893 PWKGSNTYTEVGL
+893 PWKGSNTYTDVGL
-906 PYNSIYGYES
+906 PFNSIYGYES

-998 NFVRPFYDSSIF
+998 NFVRPFFDSSIF
-1010 EHHLDYWTPENT
+1010 KHHLDYWTPENA
-1022 GARYPRIL
+1022 GAKYPRIL

-1065 EILRSAGFD
+1065 EILRPAGFD

-1085 FTVSDFVPGMDPESD
+1085 FTVSDFVPGMDPESE

>member
-8 IFLFQRKHFKKFFN
+8 IFLYQRKHLKKFLN
-22 VMRISILFLFVS
+22 IMRISTLLLFVC
-34 ILASYASNVNSQTA
+34 IFASYASDLSSQTA
-48 KVNITSA
+48 KVNIANT
-55 RMTIGTFIRQVE
+55 RMTIGDFIKQVE

-73 FVYNKEEI
+73 FVYNKGEI
-81 DANKTISL
+81 DANRTVSL
-89 KKGKNTVVDC
+89 KKGNNTVGDC
-99 LNTIFD
+99 LNRIFD
-105 GSGVSFVFDDG
+105 GTGVSFVFDDG

-122 HAQETAIS
+122 HSQTQAAVS
-130 QQAGKV
+130 QQSGKL
-136 VKGIVTDETGLSV
+136 VKGAVTDESGLSV
-149 IGANIFVKGTNLGTI
+149 IGANVFIKGTTVGTI

-179 DILVVS
+179 DILVIS

-195 VKNRKNWAI
+195 VKNRKNWSI
-204 ILKEDA
+204 VLKEDA

-234 TIKAEALQNR
+234 TIKSDVLQNR
-244 PVQTI
+244 PVQTV

-261 VTSKGAPGESP
+261 VTAKGAPGESP
-272 SLQLRGSSMLKSSTA
+272 KLQLRGSSVLKSDNS
-287 ETDKETL
+287 
-294 PRLRSETSGPLVLVD
+294 SEPLVLVD

-324 SINVLKDAASAAIYG
+324 SINVLKDAASSAIYG

-366 VGVNTPMYMPKSIS
+366 VGVNTSMYMPQSIS

-385 RIKNEAERNMGRAPV
+385 RIKNEAERNMGRAPI
-400 YSDED
+400 YTDED
-405 IAMFANGTDLNRY
+405 ISKFANGTDLNRY

-423 LDLAIQNSVTT
+423 LDLAIQNSVAT

-449 LVSAGVDHQTGVFPN
+449 LVSAGVDHQTGIFPN

-472 RSSTDITITKKF
+472 RSSTDISITKKF
-484 GISFDMRYQLRDM
+484 GISFDIRYQLRDM
-497 EALNSQEDLYKQ
+497 DALNNQEDIYKQ
-509 LIVADPTMVAYY
+509 LIQADPTMVAYY

-531 FFTNPLVPLYEGGR
+531 FFTNPLVPLYEGGQ
-545 KLTNRH
+545 KYTNRH

-561 EFIEGLKFTGI
+561 EIIDGLKFTGI
-572 ANVRYTFQNE
+572 ANVKYTFKNE
-582 ESRARKTFYKNYFT
+582 ESRARKVFYKNYFT
-596 GEEFENGQNTFTDR
+596 QEVFENGENSFSDR

-630 VHTLDILAGYQQE
+630 IHNLDILAGYQQE
-643 SENTD
+643 SENSD

-655 GYPTDILW
+655 GYPTDIIW

-668 PKDNWSNDGDGE
+668 PKDNWSNDGNGE

-694 YDNKFILSVSMRSDA
+694 YDNKYILSLSMRSDA

-723 SVAGAWRLSQESFM
+723 SVAAAWRISQESFM
-737 EGTRSFLDDLKVRVS
+737 KGIRSWLDDLKIRAS

-775 LILNNVY
+775 LILNNTY
-782 QQTASLKTIGNTDLT
+782 QQIASLKTIGNQELT
-797 WEHTDMLNF
+797 WEHSDMLNF
-806 GLDVKMLNSRLNFT
+806 GLDVKVLNSRLNFT
-820 GDYYIKNTKDI
+820 GEYYIKNTKDI

-842 FGKPNMNIGEVRN
+842 FGKPNMNVGEVRN
-855 KGWELTLSWNDRI
+855 KGWELSLSWNDRI

-881 NRNEVIDLGDTG
+881 NRNEVVDLGDTG

-906 PYNSIYGYES
+906 PFNSIYGYES

-1022 GARYPRIL
+1022 GAKYPRIL

-1065 EILRSAGFD
+1065 EILRPAGFD

-1085 FTVSDFVPGMDPESD
+1085 FTVSDFVPGMDPESE

>member
-8 IFLFQRKHFKKFFN
+8 ILLLQRKQFKKFLN
-22 VMRISILFLFVS
+22 IMRISTLFMFVCIFS
-34 ILASYASNVNSQTA
+34 SYASNISSQTA
-48 KVNITSA
+48 KVNITNA
-55 RMTIGTFIRQVE
+55 RMTIGAFINQVE

-73 FVYNKEEI
+73 FVYNKGEV
-81 DANKTISL
+81 DANKIVSL
-89 KKGKNTVVDC
+89 KKGKNTVSDC
-99 LNTIFD
+99 LNNIF
-105 GSGVSFVFDDG
+105 GGTGISYVFEDG

-122 HAQETAIS
+122 HVQIQDTTVV
-130 QQAGKV
+130 QQSGKT
-136 VKGIVTDETGLSV
+136 VKGVVTDETGLSV
-149 IGANIFVKGTNLGTI
+149 IGANVFVEGTSLGTI
-164 TDMEGNFSLEVPSDN
+164 TDMDGNFSLEVPSVN
-179 DILVVS
+179 AVLVVS
-185 YIGYVEQQIP
+185 YIGYMEQRLP
-195 VKNRKNWAI
+195 VKNRKNWSI
-204 ILKEDA
+204 VLKEDA

-219 GYGTQRKGNIATAVT
+219 GYGTQRKGNIATSVST
-234 TIKAEALQNR
+234 VRAEMLQNR
-244 PVQTI
+244 PVQTV

-272 SLQLRGSSMLKSSTA
+272 SLQLRGSSVLKSDNSTA
-287 ETDKETL
+287 
-294 PRLRSETSGPLVLVD
+294 PLVLVD

-380 SAEYA
+380 SVEYA
-385 RIKNEAERNMGRAPV
+385 RIMNEAESNMGRAPL
-400 YSDED
+400 YSDDD
-405 IAMFANGTDLNRY
+405 IAQFASGADPNRY
-418 PNTNW
+418 PNTDW
-423 LDLAIQNSVTT
+423 LDLVIQNSVTT
-434 RHGLEASGGTEKVRY
+434 RHALETSGGTEKIKY

-472 RSSTDITITKKF
+472 RSSTDISITKKF
-484 GISFDMRYQLRDM
+484 GISFDLRYQLRDM
-497 EALNSQEDLYKQ
+497 KALNNQEDIYKQ
-509 LIVADPTMVAYY
+509 IIGSDPTMVAYY
-521 TDGSYGYNPG
+521 TDGTYGYNSG
-531 FFTNPLVPLYEGGR
+531 FFTNPLVALYEGGE

-561 EFIEGLKFTGI
+561 EIIEGLKFTGI
-572 ANVRYTFQNE
+572 ANVKYTFKNE
-582 ESRARKTFYKNYFT
+582 ESRNRKMFYTNFFT
-596 GEEFENGQNTFTDR
+596 QDVFEKGENSFSDR

-618 LQALLNYKKSFG
+618 LQALLSYKKSFG
-630 VHTLDILAGYQQE
+630 VHNLDILAGYQQE
-643 SENTD
+643 SQNSD

-655 GYPTDILW
+655 GYPTDIVW

-668 PKDNWSNDGDGE
+668 PKDNWSNDGNGE

-694 YDNKFILSVSMRSDA
+694 YDNKYILSLSMRSDA

-723 SVAGAWRLSQESFM
+723 SVAAAWRISQESFM
-737 EGTRSFLDDLKVRVS
+737 EGTREFLDDLKIRAS

-760 GLGLYPSYTLISTGG
+760 GLGLYPSYTLISTSGM
-775 LILNNVY
+775 ILNNTY
-782 QQTASLKTIGNTDLT
+782 QQIASLKTIGNPDLT
-797 WEHTDMLNF
+797 WEHSDMLNL

-820 GDYYIKNTKDI
+820 GEYYVKNTKDI
-831 LLEMPVPLEYG
+831 LLAMPVPLEYG
-842 FGKPNMNIGEVRN
+842 FGKPNVNVGQVRN
-855 KGWELTLSWNDRI
+855 KGWELSLGWNDRI

-893 PWKGSNTYTEVGL
+893 PWKGANTYTDVGL
-906 PYNSIYGYES
+906 PFNSIYGYES
-916 MGLFQSDEEVANA
+916 MGLFQSDEEVAGA
-929 PFQNSNTAAGDIR
+929 PFQNSNTAAGDVR
-942 YKNQNGDD
+942 YKNQNGDE
-950 KIDANDRVVIGDP
+950 KIDANDRVVLGDP

-968 YGVNLGFDYKNFD
+968 YGLNLAFDYKNFD
-981 LNMFFQ
+981 LSMFFQ
-987 GIGQKDRVIMD
+987 GIGKKDRIIQD
-998 NFVRPFYDSSIF
+998 NFVRPFDDSSIF
-1010 EHHLDYWTPENT
+1010 EHHLDYWRPDNT
-1022 GARYPRIL
+1022 VATYPRVL
-1030 NKDDGTHNYQQSDY
+1030 NKDDGAHNYQQSDF

-1051 FRMKNLQIGYTIPR
+1051 LRMKNLLLGYTIPR
-1065 EILRSAGFD
+1065 ELLRSAGFD
-1074 RVRVY
+1074 RIRLY

-1085 FTVSDFVPGMDPESD
+1085 FTISDFVPGMDPESA

>member
-8 IFLFQRKHFKKFFN
+8 IFLYQRKHLKKFLN
-22 VMRISILFLFVS
+22 IMRISTLLLFVC
-34 ILASYASNVNSQTA
+34 IFASYASDLSSQTA
-48 KVNITSA
+48 KVNIANT
-55 RMTIGTFIRQVE
+55 RMTIGDFIKQVE

-73 FVYNKEEI
+73 FVYNKGEI
-81 DANKTISL
+81 DANRTVSL
-89 KKGKNTVVDC
+89 KKGNNTVGDC
-99 LNTIFD
+99 LNRIFD
-105 GSGVSFVFDDG
+105 GTGVSFVFDDG

-122 HAQETAIS
+122 HSQTQAAVS
-130 QQAGKV
+130 QQSGKL
-136 VKGIVTDETGLSV
+136 VKGAVTDESGLSV
-149 IGANIFVKGTNLGTI
+149 IGANVFIKGTTVGTI

-179 DILVVS
+179 DILVIS

-195 VKNRKNWAI
+195 VKNRKNWSI
-204 ILKEDA
+204 VLKEDA

-234 TIKAEALQNR
+234 TIKSDVLQNR
-244 PVQTI
+244 PVQTV

-261 VTSKGAPGESP
+261 VTAKGAPGESP
-272 SLQLRGSSMLKSSTA
+272 KLQLRGSSVLKSDNS
-287 ETDKETL
+287 
-294 PRLRSETSGPLVLVD
+294 SEPLVLVD

-324 SINVLKDAASAAIYG
+324 SINVLKDAASSAIYG

-366 VGVNTPMYMPKSIS
+366 VGVNTPMYMPQSIS

-385 RIKNEAERNMGRAPV
+385 RIKNEAERNMGRAPI
-400 YSDED
+400 YTDED
-405 IAMFANGTDLNRY
+405 ISKFANGTDLNRY

-449 LVSAGVDHQTGVFPN
+449 LVSAGIDHQTGIFPN

-472 RSSTDITITKKF
+472 RSSTDISITKKF
-484 GISFDMRYQLRDM
+484 GISFDIRYQLRDM
-497 EALNSQEDLYKQ
+497 DALNNQEDIYKQ
-509 LIVADPTMVAYY
+509 LIQADPTMVAYY

-531 FFTNPLVPLYEGGR
+531 FFTNPLVPLYEGGQ
-545 KLTNRH
+545 KYTNRH

-561 EFIEGLKFTGI
+561 EIIDGLKFTRI
-572 ANVRYTFQNE
+572 ANVKYTFKNE
-582 ESRARKTFYKNYFT
+582 ESRARKVFYKNYFT
-596 GEEFENGQNTFTDR
+596 QEVFENGENSFSDR

-630 VHTLDILAGYQQE
+630 IHNLDILAGYQQE
-643 SENTD
+643 SENSD

-655 GYPTDILW
+655 GYPTDIIW

-668 PKDNWSNDGDGE
+668 PKDNWSNDGNGE

-694 YDNKFILSVSMRSDA
+694 YDNKYILSLSMRSDA

-723 SVAGAWRLSQESFM
+723 SVAAAWRISQESFM
-737 EGTRSFLDDLKVRVS
+737 KGIRSWLDDLKIRAS

-775 LILNNVY
+775 LILNNTY
-782 QQTASLKTIGNTDLT
+782 QQIASLKTIGNQELT
-797 WEHTDMLNF
+797 WEHSDMLNL
-806 GLDVKMLNSRLNFT
+806 GLDVKVLNSRLNFT
-820 GDYYIKNTKDI
+820 GEYYIKNTKDI

-842 FGKPNMNIGEVRN
+842 FGKPNMNVGEVRN
-855 KGWELTLSWNDRI
+855 KGWELSLSWNDRI

-881 NRNEVIDLGDTG
+881 NRNEVVDLGDTG

-906 PYNSIYGYES
+906 PFNSIYGYES

-942 YKNQNGDD
+942 YKNQNGDN

-1022 GARYPRIL
+1022 GAKYPRIL

-1065 EILRSAGFD
+1065 EILRPAGFD

-1085 FTVSDFVPGMDPESD
+1085 FTVSDFVPGMDPESE

>member
-8 IFLFQRKHFKKFFN
+8 IFLYQRKHLKKFLN
-22 VMRISILFLFVS
+22 IMRISTLLLFVC
-34 ILASYASNVNSQTA
+34 IFASYASDLSSQTA
-48 KVNITSA
+48 KVNIANT
-55 RMTIGTFIRQVE
+55 RMTIGDFIKQVE

-73 FVYNKEEI
+73 FVYNKGEI
-81 DANKTISL
+81 DANRTVSL
-89 KKGKNTVVDC
+89 KKGNNTVGDC
-99 LNTIFD
+99 LNRIFD
-105 GSGVSFVFDDG
+105 GTGVSFVFDDG

-122 HAQETAIS
+122 HSQTQAAVS
-130 QQAGKV
+130 QQSGKL
-136 VKGIVTDETGLSV
+136 VKGAVTDESGLSV
-149 IGANIFVKGTNLGTI
+149 IGANVFIKGTTVGTI

-179 DILVVS
+179 DILVIS

-195 VKNRKNWAI
+195 VKNRKNWSI
-204 ILKEDA
+204 VLKEDA

-234 TIKAEALQNR
+234 TIKSDVLQNR
-244 PVQTI
+244 PVQTV

-261 VTSKGAPGESP
+261 VTAKGAPGESP
-272 SLQLRGSSMLKSSTA
+272 KLQLRGSSVLKSDNS
-287 ETDKETL
+287 
-294 PRLRSETSGPLVLVD
+294 SEPLVLVD

-324 SINVLKDAASAAIYG
+324 SINVLKDAASSAIYG

-366 VGVNTPMYMPKSIS
+366 VGVNTPMYMPQSIS

-385 RIKNEAERNMGRAPV
+385 RIKNEAERNMGRAAI
-400 YSDED
+400 YTDED
-405 IAMFANGTDLNRY
+405 ISKFANGTDLNRY

-449 LVSAGVDHQTGVFPN
+449 LVSAGVDHQTGIFPN

-472 RSSTDITITKKF
+472 RSSTDISITKKF
-484 GISFDMRYQLRDM
+484 GISFDIRYQLRDM
-497 EALNSQEDLYKQ
+497 DALNNQEDIYKQ
-509 LIVADPTMVAYY
+509 LIQADPTMVAYY

-531 FFTNPLVPLYEGGR
+531 FFTNPLVPLYEGGQ
-545 KLTNRH
+545 KYTNRH

-561 EFIEGLKFTGI
+561 EIIDGLKFTGI
-572 ANVRYTFQNE
+572 ANVKYTFKNE
-582 ESRARKTFYKNYFT
+582 ESRARKVFYKNYFT
-596 GEEFENGQNTFTDR
+596 QEVFENGENSFSDR

-630 VHTLDILAGYQQE
+630 IHNLDILAGYQQE
-643 SENTD
+643 SENSD

-655 GYPTDILW
+655 GYPTDIIW

-668 PKDNWSNDGDGE
+668 PKDNWSNDGNGE

-694 YDNKFILSVSMRSDA
+694 YDNKYILSLSMRSDA

-723 SVAGAWRLSQESFM
+723 SVAAAWRISQESFM
-737 EGTRSFLDDLKVRVS
+737 KGIRSWLDDLKIRAS

-775 LILNNVY
+775 LILNNTY
-782 QQTASLKTIGNTDLT
+782 QQIASLKTIGNQELT
-797 WEHTDMLNF
+797 WEHSDMLNL
-806 GLDVKMLNSRLNFT
+806 GLDVKVLNSRLNFT
-820 GDYYIKNTKDI
+820 GEYYIKNTKDI

-842 FGKPNMNIGEVRN
+842 FGKPNMNVGEVRN
-855 KGWELTLSWNDRI
+855 KGWELSLSWDDRI

-881 NRNEVIDLGDTG
+881 NRNEVIDLGGTG
-893 PWKGSNTYTEVGL
+893 PWKGSNTYTDVGL
-906 PYNSIYGYES
+906 PFNSIYGYES

-942 YKNQNGDD
+942 YKNQNGDN

-1022 GARYPRIL
+1022 GAKYPRIL

-1065 EILRSAGFD
+1065 EILRPAGFD

-1085 FTVSDFVPGMDPESD
+1085 FTVSDFVPGMDPESE